1 MAEAFVSAVVGEVA
15 SKAASVAVEMISLG
29 WGFKDEMQ
37 TLGNSLEMIG
47 TFLQDA
53 EGNQKQMNSVK
64 LWLKR
69 LRDVAYEAD
78 EVLDEIAY
86 EFLRRKVEIGNRI
99 WRKLRDTPSTVTF
112 QHNMANK
119 VKDILNSLDDLN
131 KIAKDYGLQQL
142 AIDQRIFIP
151 SNVETVSFLDDSN
164 IVGRKNDV
172 SKVVDMLVSPQDD
185 RTVSVVPIVGM
196 AGIGKTTLA
205 RLVYHDVD
213 VERRFDVRFW
223 VCVSDDFNVKRILRE
238 MLEHDMNYQQTSIP
252 QNLNA
257 LTAKLKGKI
266 EQAKRGNEQIKY
278 LLVLDDVW
286 NVEQWDELMWCLEG
300 VNKNRGNKVIVT
312 TRIEDVALK
321 VETLPNQRHQPRKL
335 KDEECWSI
343 IKEKA
348 CGDSPISP
356 SLVLIGEE
364 IAKQCHGVPLAAKV
378 IGGTMRRIERSRAA
392 WLKIQKSDVWDSVY
406 SVLRLSFDHLS
417 SPCLKKCFA
426 YCAMFPKDFCFRKE
440 QLIQLWMAEGF
451 LGGSKEMMD
460 TGNKYFHEL
469 LSNSLLQDVGKDRC
483 GNILTCKMHDLVH
496 DLALS
501 VSKFETLIFQ
511 ENSSS
516 GTDEVS
522 HIRHLSI
529 GYDGESLPIILTAI
543 APKLH
548 SLFSEI
554 DVFKKLSRTFTS
566 LRVLKFSGADILELP
581 ASLGE
586 LKHLRYMDISKTSIK
601 VLPQS
606 ITKLYMLQTLRFM
619 GSKELAIPD
628 GLRNLISLKH
638 IHFDQRS
645 SQPIELRHLI
655 SLQTLP
661 MFFVRDNELHLDALG
676 CLNELGGQLKICNLQ
691 SVRDK
696 EEARKANLRLKTKLT
711 KVIFEWTNFSNDTS
725 EEVLEGL
732 QPHSGLQSLIIWNYG
747 GEKLPSWMSRP
758 VHGSNIGS
766 LILDNLMELVLD
778 NCINCKSLPPLGQ
791 LNSLK
796 FLALRNMDKVKC
808 IGNEFYCDGSNQGQ
822 KEVFPALKTFILR
835 RLLNL
840 KEWTATT
847 AAIMFP
853 CLEELFV
860 SNCPLL
866 KSVPLTG
873 RCLSLKKFCIED
885 CSRLSS
891 IGDGLATSTVL
902 EELTIVKCRG
912 LFSIP
917 NLNGFSALQSVY
929 VSDCGIL
936 EIVPIAGICPS
947 LKEFC
952 ISKCNRLSKIGEGLS
967 TSICLKELKLSG
979 CAKLS
984 FIPDLEEFSSL
995 RILDISDC
1003 HELET
1008 IPIRERCSSLEKLHV
1023 SSCPKLSKIGDWLS
1037 TSTSLEALKLSDC
1050 AKLSS
1055 IPDLEG
1061 FSSLRILDIS
1071 DCNELETVPIR
1082 GRCSS
1087 LQKLRISSCPK
1098 LSKIGDWLSTSTSL
1112 EELKLND
1119 CADLSSIPD
1128 LEGFSSLRILDI
1140 LGCHELETIPIRGR
1154 CLSLEKLHVSSC
1166 PKLSKIGDWLST
1178 STSLEELKL
1187 SDCANLSSISDLEG
1201 FSSLRI
1207 LDILDCHEL
1216 ETIPIRERCSSLE
1229 KLHVSSCPKL
1239 SKIGD
1244 WLSTSTSLEELKL
1257 SGCANL
1263 SSIPDLEGFSSL
1275 RVLDISD
1282 CHELETVPIRGRCL
1296 SLEKLHISSCQN
1308 IIKIE
1313 DWLPTATCLE
1323 ELKLNNCPNLS
1334 SILDLEGFSSL
1345 RILDIADCHE
1355 LEIDWLFTSTN
1366 LEELKLSNCPNL
1378 SSIPNLEGL
1387 SSLRILNISD
1397 CQELETVPIR
1407 GRCSS
1412 LEKLHVSSCPKLSK
1426 IGDWLS
1432 TSTCLK
1438 ELKLSNCPDLSSI
1451 PKLRGLSSLRSLD
1464 ISDCQELETVPIR
1477 GICSSLEKLHVS
1489 SCPKLS
1495 KIGDWLSTS
1504 TCFKELKLSNCPNL
1518 RFIPDLKGVSS
1529 LRILYISDCHKLE
1542 TVPIR
1547 GRCVSLEKL
1556 LISRC
1561 PKLSNI
1567 GDGLSTATCLKELKL
1582 SHCGNLN
1589 SIPVLKGFSSLHNLI
1604 ISNCNNLEIVRITER
1619 NSSLE
1624 LLEINACENLSQIG
1638 DELITFTRLRNLR
1651 IVNCPNLRP
1660 IPRIHNGSL
1669 DSLFELDFTG
1679 VGEGLIRL
1687 LPDLLQSNACLL
1699 KLTLSD
1705 LPDLRSIPESMVAKF
1720 YVLLTIKKCP
1730 TLRSIP
1736 NDLLGSLNFLKRLDI
1751 GGFSEELE
1759 QFPGFDSIQHLSAS
1773 LKELRLLGWEKLSS
1787 LPYQLRHLT
1796 ALEELEI
1803 QRFHGIEALPDWL
1816 GNLSSVKCLRIV
1828 SCDRL
1833 MYLPSEHVMRS
1844 LSKLTTFIIS
1854 ACPRLEARC
1863 SKESGPEWS
1872 KISHISR
1879 ISIMCKRPLQ
1889 DLDGYE

>member
-1 MAEAFVSAVVGEVA
+1 MAEALISAVVGEVA

-37 TLGNSLEMIG
+37 RLGNSLEMIG
-47 TFLQDA
+47 AFLQDA
-53 EGNQKQMNSVK
+53 EGNKKQTNSVK

-86 EFLRRKVEIGNRI
+86 EFLRRKVEIGDQM
-99 WRKLRDTPSTVTF
+99 WRKVRDTPSTVTF

-172 SKVVDMLVSPQDD
+172 SKVVDMLLSPQDD

-300 VNKNRGNKVIVT
+300 VNKNRGIK
-312 TRIEDVALK
+312 
-321 VETLPNQRHQPRKL
+321 HQPGKL

-378 IGGTMRRIERSRAA
+378 IGGTMRKIERSRAA

-460 TGNKYFHEL
+460 TGNRYFHEL
-469 LSNSLLQDVGKDRC
+469 LSNSLFQDVGKDRC

-516 GTDEVS
+516 STDEVS
-522 HIRHLSI
+522 YIRHLSI
-529 GYDGESLPIILTAI
+529 GYDGESLPIILTAV

-601 VLPQS
+601 VLPLS

-619 GSKELAIPD
+619 GCRELAFPD

-676 CLNELGGQLKICNLQ
+676 CLNELGGQLKICDLQ

-711 KVIFEWTNFSNDTS
+711 KVIFEWTNFSNDTC

-873 RCLSLKKFCIED
+873 QCLSLKKLCVED

-891 IGDGLATSTVL
+891 IGDGLATSTLL
-902 EELTIVKCRG
+902 EELTIVKCPN
-912 LFSIP
+912 LCSIP
-917 NLNGFSALQSVY
+917 NLNGFSALRSVY

-936 EIVPIAGICPS
+936 EIIPIAGICSS

-967 TSICLKELKLSG
+967 TFTSLEELKLSG

-984 FIPDLEEFSSL
+984 SIPDLEEFSSL

-1003 HELET
+1003 EELET
-1008 IPIRERCSSLEKLHV
+1008 IPIRERCSSLEKLQVSSCPKLCKIGDWLSTSTNLEELKLSACANLSSIPDLEGFSSLRILDISDCYKLETIPIRERCSSIEKLHVSSFPKLSKIGDWLSTCTSLEELKLNDCAYLSAIPDLEGFSSLRILDLSDCHELETVTIRGRCSSLEKLHV
-1023 SSCPKLSKIGDWLS
+1023 SSCPKLSKIGD
-1037 TSTSLEALKLSDC
+1037 
-1050 AKLSS
+1050 
-1055 IPDLEG
+1055 G
-1061 FSSLRILDIS
+1061 
-1071 DCNELETVPIR
+1071 
-1082 GRCSS
+1082 
-1087 LQKLRISSCPK
+1087 
-1098 LSKIGDWLSTSTSL
+1098 LSTSTSL

-1140 LGCHELETIPIRGR
+1140 SDCRELETIPIRG
-1154 CLSLEKLHVSSC
+1154 
-1166 PKLSKIGDWLST
+1166 
-1178 STSLEELKL
+1178 
-1187 SDCANLSSISDLEG
+1187 
-1201 FSSLRI
+1201 
-1207 LDILDCHEL
+1207 
-1216 ETIPIRERCSSLE
+1216 RCSSLE

-1263 SSIPDLEGFSSL
+1263 SSIPNLEGFSSL

-1313 DWLPTATCLE
+1313 DWLSTATCLE
-1323 ELKLNNCPNLS
+1323 ELKLNNCPNL
-1334 SILDLEGFSSL
+1334 
-1345 RILDIADCHE
+1345 R
-1355 LEIDWLFTSTN
+1355 
-1366 LEELKLSNCPNL
+1366 
-1378 SSIPNLEGL
+1378 
-1387 SSLRILNISD
+1387 
-1397 CQELETVPIR
+1397 
-1407 GRCSS
+1407 
-1412 LEKLHVSSCPKLSK
+1412 
-1426 IGDWLS
+1426 
-1432 TSTCLK
+1432 
-1438 ELKLSNCPDLSSI
+1438 
-1451 PKLRGLSSLRSLD
+1451 
-1464 ISDCQELETVPIR
+1464 
-1477 GICSSLEKLHVS
+1477 
-1489 SCPKLS
+1489 
-1495 KIGDWLSTS
+1495 
-1504 TCFKELKLSNCPNL
+1504 
-1518 RFIPDLKGVSS
+1518 
-1529 LRILYISDCHKLE
+1529 
-1542 TVPIR
+1542 
-1547 GRCVSLEKL
+1547 RCVSLEKL

-1567 GDGLSTATCLKELKL
+1567 GDGLSAATCLKELKL

-1833 MYLPSEHVMRS
+1833 MHLPSEHVMRS
-1844 LSKLTTFIIS
+1844 LSKLTTIIIS

-1879 ISIMCKRPLQ
+1879 ISIMCKRQPILPLYLRSLSVFPKASTIIVDQ
-1889 DLDGYE
+1889 LNKNTAYEFFSKLNSLGNYHFVCNVFGHATFAKYISYLSEASRIMNKGSHEIQLEFSFVPESHIQLEFSFVPESRSSLAPDGSTYDSHPLWY

>member
-37 TLGNSLEMIG
+37 RLGNSLEMIG
-47 TFLQDA
+47 AFLQDA
-53 EGNQKQMNSVK
+53 EGNKKQTNSVK

-86 EFLRRKVEIGNRI
+86 EFLRRKVEIGDQM
-99 WRKLRDTPSTVTF
+99 WRKVRDTPSTVTF

-172 SKVVDMLVSPQDD
+172 SKVVDMLLSPQDD

-321 VETLPNQRHQPRKL
+321 VETLPNQRHQPGKL

-378 IGGTMRRIERSRAA
+378 IGGTMRKIERSRAA
-392 WLKIQKSDVWDSVY
+392 WLKIQNSDAWGSVL
-406 SVLRLSFDHLS
+406 SVLRLSFDQLS

-460 TGNKYFHEL
+460 TGNRYFHEL
-469 LSNSLLQDVGKDRC
+469 LSNSLFQDVRKDRC

-516 GTDEVS
+516 STDEVS
-522 HIRHLSI
+522 YIRHLSI
-529 GYDGESLPIILTAI
+529 GYDGESLPIILTAV

-601 VLPQS
+601 VLPLS

-619 GSKELAIPD
+619 GCRKLAFPD

-676 CLNELGGQLKICNLQ
+676 CLNELGGQLKICDLQ

-711 KVIFEWTNFSNDTS
+711 KVIFEWTNFSNDTC

-791 LNSLK
+791 LQSLK
-796 FLALRNMDKVKC
+796 FLALRNMEMLKC
-808 IGNEFYCDGSNQGQ
+808 IGNAFYCDGRSQGQ
-822 KEVFPALKTFILR
+822 KEVF
-835 RLLNL
+835 
-840 KEWTATT
+840 T
-847 AAIMFP
+847 AAVMFP
-853 CLEELFV
+853 CLEELIV
-860 SNCPLL
+860 SDCPLL
-866 KSVPLTG
+866 ESVPLTG
-873 RCLSLKKFCIED
+873 RCLSLKKLRVED

-891 IGDGLATSTVL
+891 IGDGLATAMLL
-902 EELTIVKCRG
+902 EELAIVRCQN
-912 LFSIP
+912 LCSIP
-917 NLNGFSALQSVY
+917 NLNGFSSLRRVY
-929 VSDCGIL
+929 VYGCSKLGT
-936 EIVPIAGICPS
+936 VPIAGICSS
-947 LKEFC
+947 LEEFC
-952 ISKCNRLSKIGEGLS
+952 ISNCKELRKIGDGLSTSTCLQTLRLGICANLSSIPVMDGFSFLRNLDISSCRELEIVPIRGRCSSLQNLHISSCRKLSEIGDGLS
-967 TSICLKELKLSG
+967 TSIY
-979 CAKLS
+979 
-984 FIPDLEEFSSL
+984 LEE
-995 RILDISDC
+995 
-1003 HELET
+1003 
-1008 IPIRERCSSLEKLHV
+1008 
-1023 SSCPKLSKIGDWLS
+1023 
-1037 TSTSLEALKLSDC
+1037 LKLSDC
-1050 AKLSS
+1050 PNLSS

-1071 DCNELETVPIR
+1071 ICEDLEIVPI
-1082 GRCSS
+1082 GGQCSS
-1087 LQKLRISSCPK
+1087 LKKLHISSCPK
-1098 LSKIGDWLSTSTSL
+1098 LSKIGDGLSTSIYL
-1112 EELKLND
+1112 EELKLSD
-1119 CADLSSIPD
+1119 CPNLSSIPD

-1140 LGCHELETIPIRGR
+1140 SICENLEIVPIGGQ
-1154 CLSLEKLHVSSC
+1154 CSSLKKLRISSC
-1166 PKLSKIGDWLST
+1166 RKLSKIGDGLFT
-1178 STSLEELKL
+1178 SIYLEELKL
-1187 SDCANLSSISDLEG
+1187 SDCPNLSSTPDLER

-1207 LDILDCHEL
+1207 LDISICENL
-1216 ETIPIRERCSSLE
+1216 EIVPIGGQCSSLQ
-1229 KLHVSSCPKL
+1229 KLHISSCRKL

-1244 WLSTSTSLEELKL
+1244 GLFTSIYLEELKL
-1257 SGCANL
+1257 SDCPNL

-1275 RVLDISD
+1275 RILDISICED
-1282 CHELETVPIRGRCL
+1282 LEIVPIGGQCS
-1296 SLEKLHISSCQN
+1296 SLKKLHISSCPKLS
-1308 IIKIE
+1308 KIG
-1313 DWLPTATCLE
+1313 DGLSTSIYLE
-1323 ELKLNNCPNLS
+1323 ELKLSDCPNLS
-1334 SILDLEGFSSL
+1334 SIPDLEGFSSL
-1345 RILDIADCHE
+1345 RILDISICE
-1355 LEIDWLFTSTN
+1355 NLEIVPIGGQCSSLKKLRISSCRKLSKIADGLFTSFY
-1366 LEELKLSNCPNL
+1366 LEELKLSDCPNL
-1378 SSIPNLEGL
+1378 SSTPDLERF
-1387 SSLRILNISD
+1387 SSLQN
-1397 CQELETVPIR
+1397 
-1407 GRCSS
+1407 
-1412 LEKLHVSSCPKLSK
+1412 
-1426 IGDWLS
+1426 
-1432 TSTCLK
+1432 
-1438 ELKLSNCPDLSSI
+1438 
-1451 PKLRGLSSLRSLD
+1451 LD
-1464 ISDCQELETVPIR
+1464 IS
-1477 GICSSLEKLHVS
+1477 ICK
-1489 SCPKLS
+1489 
-1495 KIGDWLSTS
+1495 
-1504 TCFKELKLSNCPNL
+1504 
-1518 RFIPDLKGVSS
+1518 
-1529 LRILYISDCHKLE
+1529 
-1542 TVPIR
+1542 
-1547 GRCVSLEKL
+1547 
-1556 LISRC
+1556 
-1561 PKLSNI
+1561 
-1567 GDGLSTATCLKELKL
+1567 
-1582 SHCGNLN
+1582 
-1589 SIPVLKGFSSLHNLI
+1589 
-1604 ISNCNNLEIVRITER
+1604 NLEIVPIGGQCP
-1619 NSSLE
+1619 SLE
-1624 LLEINACENLSQIG
+1624 VLDIRACEKLSHIG
-1638 DELITFTRLRNLR
+1638 SELPPFTMLRKLK
-1651 IVNCPNLRP
+1651 IVNCPNLRS
-1660 IPRIHNGSL
+1660 IPRMHIDFFTFLIKLN
-1669 DSLFELDFTG
+1669 FTG
-1679 VGEGLIRL
+1679 VGGGLIRL
-1687 LPDLLQSNACLL
+1687 LSACNNRLAN
-1699 KLTLSD
+1699 LTLSD
-1705 LPDLRSIPESMVAKF
+1705 LPDLRSIPERLGNCR
-1720 YVLLTIKKCP
+1720 YLNHLTIKRCP

-1736 NDLLGSLNFLKRLDI
+1736 NGLLGSSFWLRSLDI

-1759 QFPGFDSIQHLSAS
+1759 EFPGFDSIRRLSAS
-1773 LKELRLLGWEKLSS
+1773 LKKLRLLGWAKLSS
-1787 LPYQLRHLT
+1787 LPYQLQHLT

-1803 QRFHGIEALPDWL
+1803 QRFQGIEALPDWL
-1816 GNLSSVKCLRIV
+1816 GNLSSIKRLGID
-1828 SCDRL
+1828 SCDKL
-1833 MYLPSEHVMRS
+1833 VYLPSELVTRS
-1844 LSKLTTFIIS
+1844 LSKSIAFEIS
-1854 ACPRLEARC
+1854 ACPQLEAR
-1863 SKESGPEWS
+1863 WS
-1872 KISHISR
+1872 SISELYR
-1879 ISIMCKRPLQ
+1879 IRMDIYDP
-1889 DLDGYE
+1889 

>member
-37 TLGNSLEMIG
+37 RLGNSLEMIG
-47 TFLQDA
+47 AFLQDA

-86 EFLRRKVEIGNRI
+86 EFLRKKVETGDQMLRKV
-99 WRKLRDTPSTVTF
+99 RDLPSTVTF

-142 AIDQRIFIP
+142 AVDQRIFIP

-172 SKVVDMLVSPQDD
+172 SKVVDMLLSPQDD

-238 MLEHDMNYQQTSIP
+238 MLEHDMNYKHTSIP

-286 NVEQWDELMWCLEG
+286 DVEQWDELMRCLEG

-321 VETLPNQRHQPRKL
+321 VETLPNQRHQPGKL
-335 KDEECWSI
+335 KYEECWSI

-378 IGGTMRRIERSRAA
+378 IGGTMRKIERSRGA

-451 LGGSKEMMD
+451 LGASKEMMD
-460 TGNKYFHEL
+460 TGNRYFHEL
-469 LSNSLLQDVGKDRC
+469 LSNSLFQDVGKDRC

-511 ENSSS
+511 ENSISI
-516 GTDEVS
+516 TDEVS
-522 HIRHLSI
+522 HIRHLRI
-529 GYDGESLPIILTAI
+529 GYDGESLPIILTAV

-566 LRVLKFSGADILELP
+566 LRVLKFSGADYILKLP

-619 GSKELAIPD
+619 GCREIAFPD
-628 GLRNLISLKH
+628 GLRNLISVKH
-638 IHFDQRS
+638 IHFDQQS
-645 SQPIELRHLI
+645 SQPIELRHLT

-661 MFFVRDNELHLDALG
+661 MFFVRDNELHLDALE
-676 CLNELGGQLKICNLQ
+676 CLNELGGQLKICDLQ

-696 EEARKANLRLKTKLT
+696 EEAGKANLRLKTKLC
-711 KVIFEWTNFSNDTS
+711 KVIFEWSKFSNDTC

-732 QPHSGLQSLIIWNYG
+732 QPPSGLQSLIVWNYG
-747 GEKLPSWMSRP
+747 GENLPSWMSRP

-766 LILDNLMELVLD
+766 LLLDNLMELELN

-791 LNSLK
+791 LQSLK
-796 FLALRNMDKVKC
+796 FLALRNMEQLKR
-808 IGNEFYCDGSNQGQ
+808 IGNEFYCDGSSQS
-822 KEVFPALKTFILR
+822 
-835 RLLNL
+835 
-840 KEWTATT
+840 TT
-847 AAIMFP
+847 AAIVFP
-853 CLEELFV
+853 CLEELLV

-866 KSVPLTG
+866 ESVPLTG
-873 RCLSLKKFCIED
+873 QCLSLKKLCIED

-902 EELTIVKCRG
+902 EELTIVKCG
-912 LFSIP
+912 DLFSIP
-917 NLNGFSALQSVY
+917 NLNGFSALRSVY
-929 VSDCGIL
+929 VSDCGRL
-936 EIVPIAGICPS
+936 AIVPIAGICSS

-952 ISKCNRLSKIGEGLS
+952 ISKCNGLSKIGEGLS
-967 TSICLKELKLSG
+967 TSICLEELKLSD

-1003 HELET
+1003 HKLET
-1008 IPIRERCSSLEKLHV
+1008 ITIRGRCPSLEKLH
-1023 SSCPKLSKIGDWLS
+1023 
-1037 TSTSLEALKLSDC
+1037 
-1050 AKLSS
+1050 
-1055 IPDLEG
+1055 
-1061 FSSLRILDIS
+1061 
-1071 DCNELETVPIR
+1071 
-1082 GRCSS
+1082 
-1087 LQKLRISSCPK
+1087 ISSCPK

-1112 EELKLND
+1112 EELKLGG
-1119 CADLSSIPD
+1119 CANLSSIPD
-1128 LEGFSSLRILDI
+1128 LVGFFSLRILDI
-1140 LGCHELETIPIRGR
+1140 LDCHELETVPIRGR
-1154 CLSLEKLHVSSC
+1154 YTSLKKLHVSLC
-1166 PKLSKIGDWLST
+1166 PKLSKIGDGLST

-1187 SDCANLSSISDLEG
+1187 SGCSNLSFIPDLEG

-1216 ETIPIRERCSSLE
+1216 ETVPIEGRCSSLE

-1244 WLSTSTSLEELKL
+1244 GLSTSTILEELKL
-1257 SGCANL
+1257 SGCSNL
-1263 SSIPDLEGFSSL
+1263 NSIPDLEGFSSL
-1275 RVLDISD
+1275 QILDISD
-1282 CHELETVPIRGRCL
+1282 CHEL
-1296 SLEKLHISSCQN
+1296 K
-1308 IIKIE
+1308 
-1313 DWLPTATCLE
+1313 
-1323 ELKLNNCPNLS
+1323 
-1334 SILDLEGFSSL
+1334 
-1345 RILDIADCHE
+1345 
-1355 LEIDWLFTSTN
+1355 
-1366 LEELKLSNCPNL
+1366 
-1378 SSIPNLEGL
+1378 
-1387 SSLRILNISD
+1387 
-1397 CQELETVPIR
+1397 TVPIR

-1426 IGDWLS
+1426 IGDGLS
-1432 TSTCLK
+1432 TSTILE
-1438 ELKLSNCPDLSSI
+1438 ELKLSGCSNLSSI
-1451 PKLRGLSSLRSLD
+1451 PDLEGFSSLQILD
-1464 ISDCQELETVPIR
+1464 ISDCHELEIVPIR
-1477 GICSSLEKLHVS
+1477 GRCSSLEKLHVS

-1495 KIGDWLSTS
+1495 KIGDGLSTS
-1504 TCFKELKLSNCPNL
+1504 TILEELKLSGCANL
-1518 RFIPDLKGVSS
+1518 SFIPDLEEISS
-1529 LRILYISDCHKLE
+1529 LRILDISDCHELKI
-1542 TVPIR
+1542 VPIR
-1547 GRCVSLEKL
+1547 GRCSSLEKLHVSSCSKLSKIGDGLSTSTSLEELKLSGCSNLSSIPDLLYIFSCPKLSKIGDWLSTSTSLEKVKLIGCANLSSIPDLEGFSSLRILDISNCHELKTVLIRGRCPSLEKL
-1556 LISRC
+1556 LISWC
-1561 PKLSNI
+1561 PKLSKI
-1567 GDGLSTATCLKELKL
+1567 GDGLSTATCLKKLKL
-1582 SHCGNLN
+1582 PHCGNLN
-1589 SIPVLKGFSSLHNLI
+1589 SIPDLVGFSSLHILN
-1604 ISNCNNLEIVRITER
+1604 ISNCNNLEIVRITGR
-1619 NSSLE
+1619 NSTLQV
-1624 LLEINACENLSQIG
+1624 LEIIACKKLSQMG
-1638 DELITFTRLRNLR
+1638 DALLTFTRLRKLR
-1651 IVNCPNLRP
+1651 IVNCPNLGP
-1660 IPRIHNGSL
+1660 IPRIHNAYL
-1669 DSLFELDFTG
+1669 TELDFTG
-1679 VGEGLIRL
+1679 VGEGLTRL
-1687 LPDLLQSNACLL
+1687 LPDLLQPNRYLQS
-1699 KLTLSD
+1699 LTLSD
-1705 LPDLRSIPESMVAKF
+1705 LPDLRSIPESLGDTDF
-1720 YVLLTIKKCP
+1720 LRHLTIKRCP

-1736 NDLLGSLNFLKRLDI
+1736 IDLLGRLDFLRRLDI

-1759 QFPGFDSIQHLSAS
+1759 EFPGMDSIQHQLQ
-1773 LKELRLLGWEKLSS
+1773 ELRLLGWEKLRS
-1787 LPYQLRHLT
+1787 LPYQLLRLT

-1816 GNLSSVKCLRIV
+1816 GNLSYLKCLRIV
-1828 SCDRL
+1828 SCDKL
-1833 MYLPSEHVMRS
+1833 MYLPSERVMRS

-1854 ACPRLEARC
+1854 ECPRLEARC

-1872 KISHISR
+1872 KISHICR
-1879 ISIMCKRPLQ
+1879 ISIMCKR
-1889 DLDGYE
+1889 

>member
-1 MAEAFVSAVVGEVA
+1 MAEAFFSAVVGEVA

-29 WGFKDEMQ
+29 WGFNDEMQ
-37 TLGNSLEMIG
+37 KLGNSLEMIG
-47 TFLQDA
+47 AFLQDA
-53 EGNQKQMNSVK
+53 EGNKKQMNSVK
-64 LWLKR
+64 LWFKR

-86 EFLRRKVEIGNRI
+86 EFLRRKVEIGDQM

-151 SNVETVSFLDDSN
+151 SNVETVSFLHDSN

-172 SKVVDMLVSPQDD
+172 SKVVDMLLSSQDD

-223 VCVSDDFNVKRILRE
+223 VCVSDDFNVKRTLRE
-238 MLEHDMNYQQTSIP
+238 MLEQDMNYQHTSIP

-321 VETLPNQRHQPRKL
+321 VETLPNQRHQPGKL

-348 CGDSPISP
+348 CGESPISP

-378 IGGTMRRIERSRAA
+378 IGGTMRKIGRSRAA

-451 LGGSKEMMD
+451 LGASKEMMD
-460 TGNKYFHEL
+460 TGNRYFHEL
-469 LSNSLLQDVGKDRC
+469 LSNSLFQDVGKDRC

-501 VSKFETLIFQ
+501 VSKFEALFFQ

-516 GTDEVS
+516 STDEVS
-522 HIRHLSI
+522 HIRYLSI
-529 GYDGESLPIILTAI
+529 GYDGESLPIILTAV

-566 LRVLKFSGADILELP
+566 LRVMKFSGADILELP

-619 GSKELAIPD
+619 GCMELAFPD

-638 IHFDQRS
+638 IHFDKQS
-645 SQPIELRHLI
+645 SQPNELRHLI

-661 MFFVRDNELHLDALG
+661 MFFVRDIELHLDALE
-676 CLNELGGQLKICNLQ
+676 CLNELGGELRICNLQ

-696 EEARKANLRLKTKLT
+696 EEARKANLRLKTKLC
-711 KVIFEWTNFSNDTS
+711 KVIFEWTEFSYNNC

-732 QPHSGLQSLIIWNYG
+732 QPHSGLQSLIVWNYG

-758 VHGSNIGS
+758 VHGSNIGT
-766 LILDNLMELVLD
+766 LILDNLVELELN

-791 LNSLK
+791 LHSLK
-796 FLALRNMDKVKC
+796 FLALRNMKKVKC
-808 IGNEFYCDGSNQGQ
+808 IGNEFYCDGNSQGEI
-822 KEVFPALKTFILR
+822 EVFPALKTFIIRQLE
-835 RLLNL
+835 NL
-840 KEWTATT
+840 KEWTAAT

-853 CLEELFV
+853 CLEELLV

-866 KSVPLTG
+866 ESVPLTG
-873 RCLSLKKFCIED
+873 QCLSLKKLCIED

-902 EELTIVKCRG
+902 EELTIVKCG
-912 LFSIP
+912 DLFSIP
-917 NLNGFSALQSVY
+917 NLNGFFALRSIY
-929 VSDCGIL
+929 VSDCGSL
-936 EIVPIAGICPS
+936 GIVPIAGICSS

-952 ISKCNRLSKIGEGLS
+952 ISKCNGLSKIGEGLS
-967 TSICLKELKLSG
+967 TSICLEELKLSD

-984 FIPDLEEFSSL
+984 FILDLEEFSSL

-1003 HELET
+1003 HKLET
-1008 IPIRERCSSLEKLHV
+1008 ITIRGRCPSLEKLH
-1023 SSCPKLSKIGDWLS
+1023 
-1037 TSTSLEALKLSDC
+1037 
-1050 AKLSS
+1050 
-1055 IPDLEG
+1055 
-1061 FSSLRILDIS
+1061 
-1071 DCNELETVPIR
+1071 
-1082 GRCSS
+1082 
-1087 LQKLRISSCPK
+1087 ISSCPK

-1112 EELKLND
+1112 EELKLGG
-1119 CADLSSIPD
+1119 CANLSSIPD
-1128 LEGFSSLRILDI
+1128 LVGFFSLRILDI
-1140 LGCHELETIPIRGR
+1140 LDCHELETVPIRGR
-1154 CLSLEKLHVSSC
+1154 YTSLKKLHVSLC
-1166 PKLSKIGDWLST
+1166 PKLSKIGDGLST

-1187 SDCANLSSISDLEG
+1187 SGCSNLSFIPDLEG

-1216 ETIPIRERCSSLE
+1216 ETVPIEGRCSSLE

-1244 WLSTSTSLEELKL
+1244 GLSTSTILEELKL
-1257 SGCANL
+1257 SGCSNL

-1275 RVLDISD
+1275 QILDISD
-1282 CHELETVPIRGRCL
+1282 CHEL
-1296 SLEKLHISSCQN
+1296 K
-1308 IIKIE
+1308 
-1313 DWLPTATCLE
+1313 
-1323 ELKLNNCPNLS
+1323 
-1334 SILDLEGFSSL
+1334 
-1345 RILDIADCHE
+1345 
-1355 LEIDWLFTSTN
+1355 
-1366 LEELKLSNCPNL
+1366 
-1378 SSIPNLEGL
+1378 
-1387 SSLRILNISD
+1387 
-1397 CQELETVPIR
+1397 TVPIR

-1426 IGDWLS
+1426 IGDGLS
-1432 TSTCLK
+1432 TSTILE
-1438 ELKLSNCPDLSSI
+1438 ELKLSGCSNLSSI
-1451 PKLRGLSSLRSLD
+1451 PDLEGFSSLQILD
-1464 ISDCQELETVPIR
+1464 ISDCHELEIVPIR
-1477 GICSSLEKLHVS
+1477 GRCSSLEKLHVS

-1495 KIGDWLSTS
+1495 KIGDGLSTS
-1504 TCFKELKLSNCPNL
+1504 TILEELKLSGCANL
-1518 RFIPDLKGVSS
+1518 SFIPDLEEISA
-1529 LRILYISDCHKLE
+1529 LRILDISDCHELKI
-1542 TVPIR
+1542 VPIR
-1547 GRCVSLEKL
+1547 GRCSSLEKL
-1556 LISRC
+1556 HVSSC
-1561 PKLSNI
+1561 SKLSKI
-1567 GDGLSTATCLKELKL
+1567 GDGLSTSTSLEELKL
-1582 SHCGNLN
+1582 SGCSNLS
-1589 SIPVLKGFSSLHNLI
+1589 SIPDLLGFSSLQILN
-1604 ISNCNNLEIVRITER
+1604 ISDFHELETIPLEII
-1619 NSSLE
+1619 
-1624 LLEINACENLSQIG
+1624 ACKKLRQIG
-1638 DELITFTRLRNLR
+1638 DALLTFTFLRKLR
-1651 IVNCPNLRP
+1651 IVNCPNLGP
-1660 IPRIHNGSL
+1660 IPRVHNAYL
-1669 DSLFELDFTG
+1669 TELDFTG
-1679 VGEGLIRL
+1679 VGEGLTRL
-1687 LPDLLQSNACLL
+1687 LPDLLQPNDFLHNQ
-1699 KLTLSD
+1699 TLSD
-1705 LPDLRSIPESMVAKF
+1705 LPDLRSIPESLGDMCF
-1720 YVLLTIKKCP
+1720 LDHLTIKRCP

-1736 NDLLGSLNFLKRLDI
+1736 IDLLGRLDFLRRLDI

-1759 QFPGFDSIQHLSAS
+1759 EFPGMDSIQHLR
-1773 LKELRLLGWEKLSS
+1773 LQELRLLGWEKLRS
-1787 LPYQLRHLT
+1787 LPYQLLHLT

-1816 GNLSSVKCLRIV
+1816 GNLSYLKFLRIV
-1828 SCDRL
+1828 SCDKL
-1833 MYLPSEHVMRS
+1833 MYLPSERVMRS

-1854 ACPRLEARC
+1854 ECPRLEAIC

-1872 KISHISR
+1872 KISHICR
-1879 ISIMCKRPLQ
+1879 ISIMCKRIMNKGSYEIQLEFSFVPESHYCLAP
-1889 DLDGYE
+1889 DGST

>member
-29 WGFKDEMQ
+29 WGFNDEMQ
-37 TLGNSLEMIG
+37 RLGNSLEMIG
-47 TFLQDA
+47 AFLRDA

-86 EFLRRKVEIGNRI
+86 EFLRRKVEIGDQM
-99 WRKLRDTPSTVTF
+99 WRKVRDTPSTVTF

-172 SKVVDMLVSPQDD
+172 SKVVDMLVSPRED
-185 RTVSVVPIVGM
+185 RTVSVVPIVRM

-257 LTAKLKGKI
+257 LTEKLKGKI

-286 NVEQWDELMWCLEG
+286 NVVTIIYTLPTLLEQHVEQWDELMWCLEEL
-300 VNKNRGNKVIVT
+300 NKNRGNKVIVT

-321 VETLPNQRHQPRKL
+321 VETLPNQRHQPGKL

-348 CGDSPISP
+348 CGDSPISQ

-378 IGGTMRRIERSRAA
+378 IGGTMRKIERSRAA

-406 SVLRLSFDHLS
+406 SVLRLSLDHLS

-460 TGNKYFHEL
+460 TGNRYFHEL
-469 LSNSLLQDVGKDRC
+469 LSNSFFQDEGKDRC
-483 GNILTCKMHDLVH
+483 GNISTCKMHDLVH

-511 ENSSS
+511 ENSSCS
-516 GTDEVS
+516 TDEVS

-529 GYDGESLPIILTAI
+529 GYDGESLPIILTAV

-566 LRVLKFSGADILELP
+566 LRVLKFSCADYILKLP

-586 LKHLRYMDISKTSIK
+586 LKHLRYMDISKTRIK

-606 ITKLYMLQTLRFM
+606 TTKLYMLQTLRFM
-619 GSKELAIPD
+619 GCRELAFPD

-661 MFFVRDNELHLDALG
+661 MFFVRDNELHLDALE
-676 CLNELGGQLKICNLQ
+676 CLNELGGQLKIYDLQ

-696 EEARKANLRLKTKLT
+696 EEARKANLRLKTKLC
-711 KVIFEWTNFSNDTS
+711 KVIFEWTNFSNDTC

-732 QPHSGLQSLIIWNYG
+732 QPHSGLQSLIVWNYG

-758 VHGSNIGS
+758 VHGSNIVGIS
-766 LILDNLMELVLD
+766 

-796 FLALRNMDKVKC
+796 FLALRNMEKVKC

-822 KEVFPALKTFILR
+822 KEVFPALKTFILW
-835 RLLNL
+835 RLENL
-840 KEWTATT
+840 KEWTATA

-860 SNCPLL
+860 SSCPLL

-873 RCLSLKKFCIED
+873 QCLSLKKLCVED

-891 IGDGLATSTVL
+891 IGDGLAASTLL
-902 EELTIVKCRG
+902 EELTIVKCPN
-912 LFSIP
+912 LCSIP
-917 NLNGFSALQSVY
+917 NLNGFSALRSVY
-929 VSDCGIL
+929 ELETIPIRERCSSLEKLQVSS
-936 EIVPIAGICPS
+936 CPK
-947 LKEFC
+947 LC
-952 ISKCNRLSKIGEGLS
+952 KIGDWLS
-967 TSICLKELKLSG
+967 TSTNLEELKLSA
-979 CAKLS
+979 CANLNCYK
-984 FIPDLEEFSSL
+984 
-995 RILDISDC
+995 
-1003 HELET
+1003 LET

-1037 TSTSLEALKLSDC
+1037 TCTSLKELKLNDC
-1050 AKLSS
+1050 AYLSA

-1071 DCNELETVPIR
+1071 DCHELETVPIR
-1082 GRCSS
+1082 GRCS
-1087 LQKLRISSCPK
+1087 
-1098 LSKIGDWLSTSTSL
+1098 
-1112 EELKLND
+1112 
-1119 CADLSSIPD
+1119 
-1128 LEGFSSLRILDI
+1128 
-1140 LGCHELETIPIRGR
+1140 
-1154 CLSLEKLHVSSC
+1154 SLEKLHVSSC

-1178 STSLEELKL
+1178 CTSLEELKL
-1187 SDCANLSSISDLEG
+1187 NDCAYLSAIPDLEG

-1207 LDILDCHEL
+1207 LDISDCHELETVPIRGRCSSLEKLHISSCPKLSKIGDGLSTSTSLEELKLNDCANLSSIPDLEGFSSLRILDISDCREL
-1216 ETIPIRERCSSLE
+1216 ETIPIRGRCSSLE
-1229 KLHVSSCPKL
+1229 KFHVSSCPKL

-1263 SSIPDLEGFSSL
+1263 SFIPDLEGFSSL
-1275 RVLDISD
+1275 QILDISD

-1313 DWLPTATCLE
+1313 DWLSTATCLE
-1323 ELKLNNCPNLS
+1323 ELKLSNFPNLS
-1334 SILDLEGFSSL
+1334 SILDFEGFSSL
-1345 RILDIADCHE
+1345 RILDISDCHE

-1387 SSLRILNISD
+1387 SSLRILDISD
-1397 CQELETVPIR
+1397 CQELETVLIR

-1412 LEKLHVSSCPKLSK
+1412 LEKLHLSSCPKLSK

-1438 ELKLSNCPDLSSI
+1438 ELKLSNFPNLRRCLSI
-1451 PKLRGLSSLRSLD
+1451 
-1464 ISDCQELETVPIR
+1464 
-1477 GICSSLEKLHVS
+1477 EKLLIS
-1489 SCPKLS
+1489 WCPKLS
-1495 KIGDWLSTS
+1495 KIGD
-1504 TCFKELKLSNCPNL
+1504 
-1518 RFIPDLKGVSS
+1518 
-1529 LRILYISDCHKLE
+1529 
-1542 TVPIR
+1542 
-1547 GRCVSLEKL
+1547 
-1556 LISRC
+1556 
-1561 PKLSNI
+1561 
-1567 GDGLSTATCLKELKL
+1567 GLSTAPCLKELKL

-1589 SIPVLKGFSSLHNLI
+1589 SIPDLGRFSSLHILN

-1619 NSSLE
+1619 NSDLE
-1624 LLEINACENLSQIG
+1624 VLEIIVCKKLSQIG
-1638 DELITFTRLRNLR
+1638 DGLLTFTRLRKLR
-1651 IVNCPNLRP
+1651 IVNCPNLRS
-1660 IPRIHNGSL
+1660 IPRMHNGSL
-1669 DSLFELDFTG
+1669 ASLAELDFTG

-1687 LPDLLQSNACLL
+1687 LPDLRQSNACLHN
-1699 KLTLSD
+1699 LTLSD
-1705 LPDLRSIPESMVAKF
+1705 LPDLRSIPESLGDMRF
-1720 YVLLTIKKCP
+1720 LYHLTIKRCP

-1736 NDLLGSLNFLKRLDI
+1736 NDLLGSLNFLRRLDI

-1759 QFPGFDSIQHLSAS
+1759 EFPGMDFIQRLR
-1773 LKELRLLGWEKLSS
+1773 LQELRLLGWEKLSS
-1787 LPYQLRHLT
+1787 LPYQLQHLT

-1816 GNLSSVKCLRIV
+1816 GNLSSVKCRRMV
-1828 SCDRL
+1828 SCDKL

-1854 ACPRLEARC
+1854 ACPQLEARC
-1863 SKESGPEWS
+1863 SKESGLEWS
-1872 KISHISR
+1872 KISHICR
-1879 ISIMCKRPLQ
+1879 TSIICKR
-1889 DLDGYE
+1889 

>member
-1 MAEAFVSAVVGEVA
+1 MAEAFVSAVMGEVA

-37 TLGNSLEMIG
+37 RLGNSLEMIG
-47 TFLQDA
+47 AFLRDA

-78 EVLDEIAY
+78 KVLDEIAY
-86 EFLRRKVEIGNRI
+86 EFLRKKVETGDQMLRKV
-99 WRKLRDTPSTVTF
+99 RDLPSTVTF

-119 VKDILNSLDDLN
+119 VKDILTSLDDPN

-142 AIDQRIFIP
+142 AVDQRIFIP
-151 SNVETVSFLDDSN
+151 SNVERVSFLDDSN
-164 IVGRKNDV
+164 IVRRKNDV
-172 SKVVDMLVSPQDD
+172 SKVADMLVSPQDD

-238 MLEHDMNYQQTSIP
+238 MLEHDMNYQHTSIP

-321 VETLPNQRHQPRKL
+321 VETLPNQRHQPGKL

-348 CGDSPISP
+348 CGDSPIST

-364 IAKQCHGVPLAAKV
+364 IAKQCHGMPLAAKV
-378 IGGTMRRIERSRAA
+378 IGGTMRKIERSRGA

-406 SVLRLSFDHLS
+406 SVLRLTFDHLS

-451 LGGSKEMMD
+451 LGASKEMMD
-460 TGNKYFHEL
+460 TGNRYFHEL
-469 LSNSLLQDVGKDRC
+469 LSNSLFQDVGKDRC

-511 ENSSS
+511 ENSISI
-516 GTDEVS
+516 TDEVS

-529 GYDGESLPIILTAI
+529 GYDGESLPIILTAV

-566 LRVLKFSGADILELP
+566 LRVLKFSGADYILELP

-619 GSKELAIPD
+619 GCREIAFPD

-638 IHFDQRS
+638 IHFDQQS
-645 SQPIELRHLI
+645 SQPIELRHLT

-661 MFFVRDNELHLDALG
+661 MFFVRDNELHLDALE
-676 CLNELGGQLKICNLQ
+676 CLNELGGQLKICDLQ

-696 EEARKANLRLKTKLT
+696 EEAGKANLRLKTKLC
-711 KVIFEWTNFSNDTS
+711 KVIFEWSKFSNNTC

-732 QPHSGLQSLIIWNYG
+732 QPPSGLQSLIVWNYG
-747 GEKLPSWMSRP
+747 GENLPSWMSRP

-766 LILDNLMELVLD
+766 LLLDNLMELELN

-791 LNSLK
+791 LQSLK
-796 FLALRNMDKVKC
+796 FFALRNMEQLKR
-808 IGNEFYCDGSNQGQ
+808 IGNEFYCDGSSQCEI
-822 KEVFPALKTFILR
+822 EV
-835 RLLNL
+835 NL
-840 KEWTATT
+840 EEWTATT

-853 CLEELFV
+853 CLEELLV

-866 KSVPLTG
+866 ENVPLVVPIGSEASGFPDHTSIG
-873 RCLSLKKFCIED
+873 VFLSNADDGKRLTRWPAYVTASAQNCLPNPALDNIHRTFSSNVRFIRSANPFCCGVSLTVKCRTIPYSWHTSKNGSLLYSPPLSVLSRLIFLPVWFSIIVFHLRKTLSTSSLVLMVYTQTLLEKSSTKLCIED

-902 EELTIVKCRG
+902 EELTIVKCG
-912 LFSIP
+912 DLFSIP
-917 NLNGFSALQSVY
+917 NLNGFSALRSVY
-929 VSDCGIL
+929 VSDCGSL
-936 EIVPIAGICPS
+936 GIVPIAGICSS

-952 ISKCNRLSKIGEGLS
+952 ISKCNGLSKIGEGLS
-967 TSICLKELKLSG
+967 TSICL
-979 CAKLS
+979 
-984 FIPDLEEFSSL
+984 EE
-995 RILDISDC
+995 
-1003 HELET
+1003 
-1008 IPIRERCSSLEKLHV
+1008 
-1023 SSCPKLSKIGDWLS
+1023 
-1037 TSTSLEALKLSDC
+1037 LKLSDC
-1050 AKLSS
+1050 AKLSF
-1055 IPDLEG
+1055 ILDLEE
-1061 FSSLRILDIS
+1061 FSSFRILDIS
-1071 DCNELETVPIR
+1071 GCHELKTIPIR
-1082 GRCSS
+1082 GRCPS
-1087 LQKLRISSCPK
+1087 LEKLHISSCPK

-1112 EELKLND
+1112 EELKLGG
-1119 CADLSSIPD
+1119 CANLSSIPD
-1128 LEGFSSLRILDI
+1128 LVE
-1140 LGCHELETIPIRGR
+1140 
-1154 CLSLEKLHVSSC
+1154 
-1166 PKLSKIGDWLST
+1166 
-1178 STSLEELKL
+1178 
-1187 SDCANLSSISDLEG
+1187 

-1216 ETIPIRERCSSLE
+1216 ETVPIRGRYSSLK
-1229 KLHVSSCPKL
+1229 KLHVSLCPKL

-1244 WLSTSTSLEELKL
+1244 GLSTSTSLEELKL
-1257 SGCANL
+1257 SGCSNL
-1263 SSIPDLEGFSSL
+1263 SS
-1275 RVLDISD
+1275 
-1282 CHELETVPIRGRCL
+1282 VP
-1296 SLEKLHISSCQN
+1296 
-1308 IIKIE
+1308 
-1313 DWLPTATCLE
+1313 
-1323 ELKLNNCPNLS
+1323 
-1334 SILDLEGFSSL
+1334 DLEGFSSL
-1345 RILDIADCHE
+1345 RILDLLDCHE
-1355 LEIDWLFTSTN
+1355 LET
-1366 LEELKLSNCPNL
+1366 
-1378 SSIPNLEGL
+1378 IPIE
-1387 SSLRILNISD
+1387 
-1397 CQELETVPIR
+1397 

-1426 IGDWLS
+1426 IGDGLS
-1432 TSTCLK
+1432 TSTILE
-1438 ELKLSNCPDLSSI
+1438 ELKLSGCSNLSSI
-1451 PKLRGLSSLRSLD
+1451 PDLEGFSSLQILD
-1464 ISDCQELETVPIR
+1464 ISDCHELETVPISGRCSSLEKLQVSSCPKLSKIGDGLSTSTILEELKLSGCSNLSSIPDLEGFSSLQILDISDCHELETVPIRGRCSSLEKLHVSWCPKLSKIGDGLSTSTILEELKLSGCANLSFIPDLEEISSLRILDISDCHELEIVPIRGRCSSLEKFHVSSCPKLSKIGDGLSTSTSLEELKLSGCSNLSSIPDLVGFFSLQILNISDCHELETIPVR
-1477 GICSSLEKLHVS
+1477 GICSSLEKLYLF

-1504 TCFKELKLSNCPNL
+1504 T
-1518 RFIPDLKGVSS
+1518 
-1529 LRILYISDCHKLE
+1529 
-1542 TVPIR
+1542 
-1547 GRCVSLEKL
+1547 SLEK
-1556 LISRC
+1556 ISWC
-1561 PKLSNI
+1561 PKLSKI
-1567 GDGLSTATCLKELKL
+1567 GDGLSTATCLKKLKL
-1582 SHCGNLN
+1582 SHCGDA
-1589 SIPVLKGFSSLHNLI
+1589 
-1604 ISNCNNLEIVRITER
+1604 
-1619 NSSLE
+1619 
-1624 LLEINACENLSQIG
+1624 LL
-1638 DELITFTRLRNLR
+1638 TFTFLRKLR
-1651 IVNCPNLRP
+1651 IVNCPNLGP
-1660 IPRIHNGSL
+1660 IPRVHNAYL
-1669 DSLFELDFTG
+1669 TELDFTG
-1679 VGEGLIRL
+1679 VGEGLTRL
-1687 LPDLLQSNACLL
+1687 LPDLLQPNDFLHN
-1699 KLTLSD
+1699 LTLTD
-1705 LPDLRSIPESMVAKF
+1705 LPDLRSIPESLGDMCF
-1720 YVLLTIKKCP
+1720 LDHLTIKRCP

-1736 NDLLGSLNFLKRLDI
+1736 IDLLGRLDFLRRLDI
-1751 GGFSEELE
+1751 ENEL
-1759 QFPGFDSIQHLSAS
+1759 AS
-1773 LKELRLLGWEKLSS
+1773 
-1787 LPYQLRHLT
+1787 
-1796 ALEELEI
+1796 
-1803 QRFHGIEALPDWL
+1803 
-1816 GNLSSVKCLRIV
+1816 
-1828 SCDRL
+1828 
-1833 MYLPSEHVMRS
+1833 MYLA
-1844 LSKLTTFIIS
+1844 KL
-1854 ACPRLEARC
+1854 
-1863 SKESGPEWS
+1863 
-1872 KISHISR
+1872 KI
-1879 ISIMCKRPLQ
+1879 
-1889 DLDGYE
+1889 

>member
-1 MAEAFVSAVVGEVA
+1 MAEAFVSAVMGEVA

-37 TLGNSLEMIG
+37 RLGNSLEMIG
-47 TFLQDA
+47 AFLRDA

-86 EFLRRKVEIGNRI
+86 EFLRKKVETGDQMLRKV
-99 WRKLRDTPSTVTF
+99 RDLPSTVTF

-119 VKDILNSLDDLN
+119 VKNILTSLDDLN

-142 AIDQRIFIP
+142 AVDQRIFIP

-172 SKVVDMLVSPQDD
+172 SKVADMLVSPQDD

-238 MLEHDMNYQQTSIP
+238 MLEHFKGTSIP

-286 NVEQWDELMWCLEG
+286 NVEQWDELMWYLEG

-321 VETLPNQRHQPRKL
+321 VETLPNQRHQPGKL

-364 IAKQCHGVPLAAKV
+364 IAKQCHGMPLAAKV
-378 IGGTMRRIERSRAA
+378 IGGTMRKIERSRGA

-451 LGGSKEMMD
+451 LGASKEMMD
-460 TGNKYFHEL
+460 TGNRYFHEL
-469 LSNSLLQDVGKDRC
+469 LSNSLFQDVGKDRC

-511 ENSSS
+511 ENSISI
-516 GTDEVS
+516 TDEVS

-529 GYDGESLPIILTAI
+529 GYDGESLPIILTAV

-566 LRVLKFSGADILELP
+566 LRVLKFSGADYILELP

-586 LKHLRYMDISKTSIK
+586 LKHLRYMDISKTSTK

-619 GSKELAIPD
+619 GCREIAFPD

-638 IHFDQRS
+638 IHFDQQS
-645 SQPIELRHLI
+645 SQPIELRHLT

-661 MFFVRDNELHLDALG
+661 MFFVRDNELHLDALE
-676 CLNELGGQLKICNLQ
+676 CLNELGGQLKICDLQ

-696 EEARKANLRLKTKLT
+696 EEAGKANLRLKTKLC
-711 KVIFEWTNFSNDTS
+711 KVIFEWSKFSNDTC

-732 QPHSGLQSLIIWNYG
+732 QPPSGLQSLIVWNYG
-747 GEKLPSWMSRP
+747 GENLPSWMSRP

-766 LILDNLMELVLD
+766 LLLDNLMELELN
-778 NCINCKSLPPLGQ
+778 NCINCKCLPPLGQ
-791 LNSLK
+791 LQSLK
-796 FLALRNMDKVKC
+796 FLALRNMEQLKR
-808 IGNEFYCDGSNQGQ
+808 IGNEFYCDGSSQCEI
-822 KEVFPALKTFILR
+822 EVFPALKTFILR
-835 RLLNL
+835 KMRNL
-840 KEWTATT
+840 EEWTATT
-847 AAIMFP
+847 VAIMFP
-853 CLEELFV
+853 CLEELLV

-866 KSVPLTG
+866 ESVPLTG
-873 RCLSLKKFCIED
+873 QCLSLKKLCIED

-902 EELTIVKCRG
+902 EELTIVKCG
-912 LFSIP
+912 DLFSIP
-917 NLNGFSALQSVY
+917 NLNGFSALRSVY
-929 VSDCGIL
+929 VSDCGSLGIF
-936 EIVPIAGICPS
+936 PIAGICSS

-952 ISKCNRLSKIGEGLS
+952 ISKCNGLSKIGEGLS
-967 TSICLKELKLSG
+967 TSICLGELKLSD

-1008 IPIRERCSSLEKLHV
+1008 IPIRGRCPSLEKLHISSCPKLCKIGDWLSTSTSLEELKLGGCANLSSIPDLVGFSSLRILDILNCHKLETIPIRGRYSSLKKLHVSLCPKLSKIGDGLSTSTSLEELKLSGCSNFSSIPDLEGFSSLRILDILDCHELETVPIEGRCSSLEKLHV
-1023 SSCPKLSKIGDWLS
+1023 SSCPKLSKIGDGLS
-1037 TSTSLEALKLSDC
+1037 TSTILEELKLSGC
-1050 AKLSS
+1050 SNLSS

-1061 FSSLRILDIS
+1061 FSSLQILDIS
-1071 DCNELETVPIR
+1071 DCHELETVLIR
-1082 GRCSS
+1082 G
-1087 LQKLRISSCPK
+1087 
-1098 LSKIGDWLSTSTSL
+1098 
-1112 EELKLND
+1112 
-1119 CADLSSIPD
+1119 
-1128 LEGFSSLRILDI
+1128 
-1140 LGCHELETIPIRGR
+1140 
-1154 CLSLEKLHVSSC
+1154 
-1166 PKLSKIGDWLST
+1166 
-1178 STSLEELKL
+1178 
-1187 SDCANLSSISDLEG
+1187 
-1201 FSSLRI
+1201 
-1207 LDILDCHEL
+1207 
-1216 ETIPIRERCSSLE
+1216 RCSSLE

-1244 WLSTSTSLEELKL
+1244 RMSTSTILEELKL

-1263 SSIPDLEGFSSL
+1263 SSIPDLEE
-1275 RVLDISD
+1275 I
-1282 CHELETVPIRGRCL
+1282 
-1296 SLEKLHISSCQN
+1296 
-1308 IIKIE
+1308 
-1313 DWLPTATCLE
+1313 
-1323 ELKLNNCPNLS
+1323 
-1334 SILDLEGFSSL
+1334 SSL
-1345 RILDIADCHE
+1345 RILDISGCHE
-1355 LEIDWLFTSTN
+1355 LEI
-1366 LEELKLSNCPNL
+1366 
-1378 SSIPNLEGL
+1378 
-1387 SSLRILNISD
+1387 
-1397 CQELETVPIR
+1397 VPIR

-1426 IGDWLS
+1426 IGDGLS
-1432 TSTCLK
+1432 TSTSLE
-1438 ELKLSNCPDLSSI
+1438 ELKLNDCANLNSI
-1451 PKLRGLSSLRSLD
+1451 PGISSLRILD
-1464 ISDCQELETVPIR
+1464 ISNCHELKTIPIR
-1477 GICSSLEKLHVS
+1477 GRCLSLEKFLIS
-1489 SCPKLS
+1489 WCPKLS
-1495 KIGDWLSTS
+1495 KIG
-1504 TCFKELKLSNCPNL
+1504 N
-1518 RFIPDLKGVSS
+1518 
-1529 LRILYISDCHKLE
+1529 
-1542 TVPIR
+1542 
-1547 GRCVSLEKL
+1547 
-1556 LISRC
+1556 
-1561 PKLSNI
+1561 
-1567 GDGLSTATCLKELKL
+1567 GLSTATYLKKLKL

-1589 SIPVLKGFSSLHNLI
+1589 SIPDLIGFSSLHILN
-1604 ISNCNNLEIVRITER
+1604 ISDCNNLEIVRITGR
-1619 NSSLE
+1619 NSTLQV
-1624 LLEINACENLSQIG
+1624 LEIIACKKLSQMG
-1638 DELITFTRLRNLR
+1638 DALLTFTRLRKLR
-1651 IVNCPNLRP
+1651 IVNCPNLGP
-1660 IPRIHNGSL
+1660 IPRIHNAYL
-1669 DSLFELDFTG
+1669 TELDFTG
-1679 VGEGLIRL
+1679 VGEGLTRL
-1687 LPDLLQSNACLL
+1687 LPDLLQPNRYLQS
-1699 KLTLSD
+1699 LTLSD
-1705 LPDLRSIPESMVAKF
+1705 LPDLRSIPESLGDMDF
-1720 YVLLTIKKCP
+1720 LRHLTIKRCP

-1736 NDLLGSLNFLKRLDI
+1736 IDLLGRLDFLRRLDI

-1759 QFPGFDSIQHLSAS
+1759 EFPGMDSIQHLR
-1773 LKELRLLGWEKLSS
+1773 LQELRLLGWEKLRS
-1787 LPYQLRHLT
+1787 LPYQLLRLT

-1816 GNLSSVKCLRIV
+1816 GNLSYLKCLRIV
-1828 SCDRL
+1828 SCDKL
-1833 MYLPSEHVMRS
+1833 MYLPSERVMRS

-1854 ACPRLEARC
+1854 ECPRLEARC

-1872 KISHISR
+1872 KISHICR
-1879 ISIMCKRPLQ
+1879 ISIMCKRVFGHATFAKYISYLSEASRIMNKGSH
-1889 DLDGYE
+1889 DIRLEFSFVSESHYCLASDGST

>member
-37 TLGNSLEMIG
+37 RLGNSLEMIG
-47 TFLQDA
+47 AFLRDA

-69 LRDVAYEAD
+69 LRDVAYKAN
-78 EVLDEIAY
+78 EVLDEIVY
-86 EFLRRKVEIGNRI
+86 EFLRRKVEIGDQM
-99 WRKLRDTPSTVTF
+99 WR
-112 QHNMANK
+112 
-119 VKDILNSLDDLN
+119 KDILNSLDDLN

-172 SKVVDMLVSPQDD
+172 SKVVDMLVSPRED

-257 LTAKLKGKI
+257 LTEKLKGKI

-286 NVEQWDELMWCLEG
+286 NVEQWDELMWCLEE

-321 VETLPNQRHQPRKL
+321 VETLPNQRHQPGKL

-348 CGDSPISP
+348 CGDSPISQ

-378 IGGTMRRIERSRAA
+378 IGGTMRKIERSRAA

-406 SVLRLSFDHLS
+406 SVLRLSLDHLS

-460 TGNKYFHEL
+460 TGNRYFHEL
-469 LSNSLLQDVGKDRC
+469 LSNSLFQDEGKDRC

-511 ENSSS
+511 ENSSCS
-516 GTDEVS
+516 TDEVS

-529 GYDGESLPIILTAI
+529 GYDGESLPIILTAV

-619 GSKELAIPD
+619 GCRELAFPD

-655 SLQTLP
+655 TLQTLP
-661 MFFVRDNELHLDALG
+661 MFFVRDNELHLDALE
-676 CLNELGGQLKICNLQ
+676 CLNELGGQLKICDLQ

-696 EEARKANLRLKTKLT
+696 EEARKANLRLKTKLC
-711 KVIFEWTNFSNDTS
+711 KVIFEWINFSNDTC

-732 QPHSGLQSLIIWNYG
+732 QPHSGLQSLIVWNYG

-758 VHGSNIGS
+758 VHGSNIVGIS
-766 LILDNLMELVLD
+766 

-796 FLALRNMDKVKC
+796 FLALRNMEKVKC

-822 KEVFPALKTFILR
+822 KEVFPALKTFILW
-835 RLLNL
+835 RLENL
-840 KEWTATT
+840 KEWTATA

-860 SNCPLL
+860 SSCRLL

-873 RCLSLKKFCIED
+873 QCLSLKKLCVED

-891 IGDGLATSTVL
+891 IGDGLATSTLL
-902 EELTIVKCRG
+902 EELTIVKCPN
-912 LFSIP
+912 LCSIP
-917 NLNGFSALQSVY
+917 NLNGFSALRSVY

-936 EIVPIAGICPS
+936 EIIPIAGICSS

-967 TSICLKELKLSG
+967 TFTSLEELKLSG

-984 FIPDLEEFSSL
+984 SIPDLEEFSSL

-1003 HELET
+1003 EELET
-1008 IPIRERCSSLEKLHV
+1008 IPIRERCSSLEKLQVSSCPKLCKIGDWLSNSTNLEELKLSACANLSSIPDLEGFSSLRILDISDCYKLETIPIKEKCSSLEKLHV

-1037 TSTSLEALKLSDC
+1037 TCTSLEELKLNDC
-1050 AKLSS
+1050 AYLSA

-1071 DCNELETVPIR
+1071 DCHELETVPIR

-1087 LQKLRISSCPK
+1087 LEKLHVSSCPKLSNKIGDWLSTCTSLEELKLNDCAYLSVILDLEGFSSLRILDISDCHELETVPIRGRCSSLEKLHVSSCPK
-1098 LSKIGDWLSTSTSL
+1098 LSKIGDGLSTSTSL

-1128 LEGFSSLRILDI
+1128 LEGFSSFRILDI
-1140 LGCHELETIPIRGR
+1140 SDCRELETIPIRG
-1154 CLSLEKLHVSSC
+1154 
-1166 PKLSKIGDWLST
+1166 
-1178 STSLEELKL
+1178 
-1187 SDCANLSSISDLEG
+1187 
-1201 FSSLRI
+1201 
-1207 LDILDCHEL
+1207 
-1216 ETIPIRERCSSLE
+1216 RCSSLE

-1275 RVLDISD
+1275 R
-1282 CHELETVPIRGRCL
+1282 
-1296 SLEKLHISSCQN
+1296 
-1308 IIKIE
+1308 IE
-1313 DWLPTATCLE
+1313 DWLSTATCLE
-1323 ELKLNNCPNLS
+1323 ELKLSNFPNLS
-1334 SILDLEGFSSL
+1334 SILDFEGFSSL
-1345 RILDIADCHE
+1345 RILDISDCHE

-1387 SSLRILNISD
+1387 SSLRILDISD

-1407 GRCSS
+1407 GRYISYCHELETVPIGRCLSI
-1412 LEKLHVSSCPKLSK
+1412 EKLLISWCPKLSK
-1426 IGDWLS
+1426 IGD
-1432 TSTCLK
+1432 
-1438 ELKLSNCPDLSSI
+1438 
-1451 PKLRGLSSLRSLD
+1451 
-1464 ISDCQELETVPIR
+1464 
-1477 GICSSLEKLHVS
+1477 
-1489 SCPKLS
+1489 
-1495 KIGDWLSTS
+1495 
-1504 TCFKELKLSNCPNL
+1504 
-1518 RFIPDLKGVSS
+1518 
-1529 LRILYISDCHKLE
+1529 
-1542 TVPIR
+1542 
-1547 GRCVSLEKL
+1547 
-1556 LISRC
+1556 
-1561 PKLSNI
+1561 
-1567 GDGLSTATCLKELKL
+1567 GLSTAPCLKELKL

-1589 SIPVLKGFSSLHNLI
+1589 SIPDLGRFSSLHILN

-1619 NSSLE
+1619 NSDLE
-1624 LLEINACENLSQIG
+1624 VFEIIVCKKLSQIG
-1638 DELITFTRLRNLR
+1638 DGLLTFTRLRKLR
-1651 IVNCPNLRP
+1651 IVNCPNLRS
-1660 IPRIHNGSL
+1660 IPRMQNGSL
-1669 DSLFELDFTG
+1669 ASLAELDFTG

-1687 LPDLLQSNACLL
+1687 LPDLRQSNACLHN
-1699 KLTLSD
+1699 LTLSD
-1705 LPDLRSIPESMVAKF
+1705 LPDLRSIPESLGDMRF
-1720 YVLLTIKKCP
+1720 LYHLTIKRCP

-1736 NDLLGSLNFLKRLDI
+1736 NDLLGSLNFLRRLDI

-1759 QFPGFDSIQHLSAS
+1759 EFPGMDFIQRLR
-1773 LKELRLLGWEKLSS
+1773 LQELRLLGWEKLSS
-1787 LPYQLRHLT
+1787 LPYQLQHLT

-1816 GNLSSVKCLRIV
+1816 GNLSSVKCRRMV
-1828 SCDRL
+1828 SCDKL

-1863 SKESGPEWS
+1863 SKESGLEWS
-1872 KISHISR
+1872 KISHICR
-1879 ISIMCKRPLQ
+1879 TSIICKRITNKGSHESQLEFSFVPESHSCLAP
-1889 DLDGYE
+1889 DGST

>member
-1 MAEAFVSAVVGEVA
+1 MAEALISAVVGEVA

-37 TLGNSLEMIG
+37 RLGNSLEMIG
-47 TFLQDA
+47 AFLQDA
-53 EGNQKQMNSVK
+53 EGNKKQTNSVK

-86 EFLRRKVEIGNRI
+86 EFLRRKVEIGDQM
-99 WRKLRDTPSTVTF
+99 WRKVRDTPSTVTF

-172 SKVVDMLVSPQDD
+172 SKVVDMLLSPQDD

-312 TRIEDVALK
+312 TRIEDVAIK
-321 VETLPNQRHQPRKL
+321 VETLPNQRHQPGKL

-364 IAKQCHGVPLAAKV
+364 MAKQCHGVPLAAKV

-460 TGNKYFHEL
+460 TGNRYFHEL
-469 LSNSLLQDVGKDRC
+469 LSNSLFQDVGKDRC

-516 GTDEVS
+516 STDEVS
-522 HIRHLSI
+522 YIRHLSI
-529 GYDGESLPIILTAI
+529 GYDGESLPIILTSV

-601 VLPQS
+601 VLPLS

-619 GSKELAIPD
+619 GCRELAFPD
-628 GLRNLISLKH
+628 GLRNFISLKH

-676 CLNELGGQLKICNLQ
+676 CLNELGGQLKICDLQ

-711 KVIFEWTNFSNDTS
+711 KVIFEWTNFSNDTC

-778 NCINCKSLPPLGQ
+778 NCVNCKSLPPLGQ

-873 RCLSLKKFCIED
+873 QCLSLKKLCVED

-891 IGDGLATSTVL
+891 IGDGLATSTL
-902 EELTIVKCRG
+902 IEELTIVKCPN
-912 LFSIP
+912 LCSIP
-917 NLNGFSALQSVY
+917 NLNGFSALRSVY

-936 EIVPIAGICPS
+936 EIIPIAGICSS

-967 TSICLKELKLSG
+967 TFTSLEELKLSG

-984 FIPDLEEFSSL
+984 SIPDLKGFSSL

-1003 HELET
+1003 YKLET

-1037 TSTSLEALKLSDC
+1037 TCTSLEELKLNDC
-1050 AKLSS
+1050 AYLSA

-1061 FSSLRILDIS
+1061 FSSLRILDLS
-1071 DCNELETVPIR
+1071 DCHELETVPIR

-1087 LQKLRISSCPK
+1087 LEKLHVSSCPK
-1098 LSKIGDWLSTSTSL
+1098 LSKIGDGLSTSTSL

-1128 LEGFSSLRILDI
+1128 LEGFSSLRILD
-1140 LGCHELETIPIRGR
+1140 LSDCHELETIPIRG
-1154 CLSLEKLHVSSC
+1154 
-1166 PKLSKIGDWLST
+1166 
-1178 STSLEELKL
+1178 
-1187 SDCANLSSISDLEG
+1187 
-1201 FSSLRI
+1201 
-1207 LDILDCHEL
+1207 
-1216 ETIPIRERCSSLE
+1216 RCSSLE

-1313 DWLPTATCLE
+1313 DWLSTATCLE

-1345 RILDIADCHE
+1345 RILD
-1355 LEIDWLFTSTN
+1355 
-1366 LEELKLSNCPNL
+1366 
-1378 SSIPNLEGL
+1378 
-1387 SSLRILNISD
+1387 ISD

-1451 PKLRGLSSLRSLD
+1451 PKLRGLSSLRILD
-1464 ISDCQELETVPIR
+1464 ISDCQELETVSIR

-1518 RFIPDLKGVSS
+1518 HFIPDLKGFSS

-1567 GDGLSTATCLKELKL
+1567 GDGLSTATCLK
-1582 SHCGNLN
+1582 
-1589 SIPVLKGFSSLHNLI
+1589 
-1604 ISNCNNLEIVRITER
+1604 
-1619 NSSLE
+1619 
-1624 LLEINACENLSQIG
+1624 
-1638 DELITFTRLRNLR
+1638 NLR

-1833 MYLPSEHVMRS
+1833 MHLPSEHVMRS
-1844 LSKLTTFIIS
+1844 LSKLTTIIIS

-1879 ISIMCKRPLQ
+1879 ISIMCKRHFGHATFAKYISYLSEASRVMNKGSYDIRLEFSFVFESHYCLAP
-1889 DLDGYE
+1889 DGST

>member
-37 TLGNSLEMIG
+37 RLGNSLEMIG
-47 TFLQDA
+47 AFLQDA
-53 EGNQKQMNSVK
+53 EGNKKQTNSVK

-86 EFLRRKVEIGNRI
+86 EFLRRKVEIGDQM
-99 WRKLRDTPSTVTF
+99 WRKVRDTPSTVTF

-172 SKVVDMLVSPQDD
+172 SKVVDMLLSPQDD

-205 RLVYHDVD
+205 RLLYHDVD

-312 TRIEDVALK
+312 TRIEDVAIK
-321 VETLPNQRHQPRKL
+321 VETLPNQRHQPGKL

-460 TGNKYFHEL
+460 TGNRYFHEL
-469 LSNSLLQDVGKDRC
+469 LSNSLFQDVGKDRC

-516 GTDEVS
+516 STDEVS
-522 HIRHLSI
+522 YIRHLSI
-529 GYDGESLPIILTAI
+529 GYDGEYLPIILTAV

-566 LRVLKFSGADILELP
+566 LRVLNFSGADILELP

-601 VLPQS
+601 VLPLS

-619 GSKELAIPD
+619 GCRELAFPD
-628 GLRNLISLKH
+628 GLRNFISLKH

-676 CLNELGGQLKICNLQ
+676 CLNELGGQLKICDLQ

-711 KVIFEWTNFSNDTS
+711 KVIFEWTNFSNDTC

-747 GEKLPSWMSRP
+747 GEKLPSWMLRP
-758 VHGSNIGS
+758 VHGSNIDS
-766 LILDNLMELVLD
+766 LLLDNLMELELN

-791 LNSLK
+791 LQSLK
-796 FLALRNMDKVKC
+796 FLALRNMRMLKC

-822 KEVFPALKTFILR
+822 KEVFPALKTFILW

-860 SNCPLL
+860 CNCPLL

-873 RCLSLKKFCIED
+873 QCLSLKKLCVEH
-885 CSRLSS
+885 CSKLSS
-891 IGDGLATSTVL
+891 IGDGLATAMLL
-902 EELTIVKCRG
+902 EELTIVKCQN
-912 LFSIP
+912 LCSIP
-917 NLNGFSALQSVY
+917 NLNGFSSLRRVY
-929 VSDCGIL
+929 VYDCSKLGT
-936 EIVPIAGICPS
+936 VPIAGICSS
-947 LKEFC
+947 LEEFC
-952 ISKCNRLSKIGEGLS
+952 ISKCKELRKIGDGLS
-967 TSICLKELKLSG
+967 TSTCLQKLKLG
-979 CAKLS
+979 ICANLS
-984 FIPDLEEFSSL
+984 SIPVMDGFSFL
-995 RILDISDC
+995 RNLDISSC
-1003 HELET
+1003 RELE
-1008 IPIRERCSSLEKLHV
+1008 IVPIRGRCSSLQKLHI
-1023 SSCPKLSKIGDWLS
+1023 SSCPKLSKIGDGLS
-1037 TSTSLEALKLSDC
+1037 TSIYLEELKLSDC
-1050 AKLSS
+1050 PNLSS

-1071 DCNELETVPIR
+1071 ICENLEIVPI
-1082 GRCSS
+1082 GGQCSS
-1087 LQKLRISSCPK
+1087 LKKLRISSCRK
-1098 LSKIGDWLSTSTSL
+1098 LSKIGDGLSTSIYL
-1112 EELKLND
+1112 EELKLSD
-1119 CADLSSIPD
+1119 CPNLSSTPD
-1128 LEGFSSLRILDI
+1128 LERFSSLRILDI
-1140 LGCHELETIPIRGR
+1140 SICENLEIVPIGGQ
-1154 CLSLEKLHVSSC
+1154 CSSLQKLHISSC
-1166 PKLSKIGDWLST
+1166 RKLSKIGVGLFIFT
-1178 STSLEELKL
+1178 FLKELKL
-1187 SDCANLSSISDLEG
+1187 SDC
-1201 FSSLRI
+1201 
-1207 LDILDCHEL
+1207 
-1216 ETIPIRERCSSLE
+1216 P
-1229 KLHVSSCPKL
+1229 
-1239 SKIGD
+1239 
-1244 WLSTSTSLEELKL
+1244 
-1257 SGCANL
+1257 NL

-1275 RVLDISD
+1275 QNLDIS
-1282 CHELETVPIRGRCL
+1282 
-1296 SLEKLHISSCQN
+1296 
-1308 IIKIE
+1308 
-1313 DWLPTATCLE
+1313 
-1323 ELKLNNCPNLS
+1323 
-1334 SILDLEGFSSL
+1334 
-1345 RILDIADCHE
+1345 
-1355 LEIDWLFTSTN
+1355 
-1366 LEELKLSNCPNL
+1366 
-1378 SSIPNLEGL
+1378 
-1387 SSLRILNISD
+1387 
-1397 CQELETVPIR
+1397 
-1407 GRCSS
+1407 
-1412 LEKLHVSSCPKLSK
+1412 
-1426 IGDWLS
+1426 
-1432 TSTCLK
+1432 
-1438 ELKLSNCPDLSSI
+1438 
-1451 PKLRGLSSLRSLD
+1451 
-1464 ISDCQELETVPIR
+1464 
-1477 GICSSLEKLHVS
+1477 ICE
-1489 SCPKLS
+1489 
-1495 KIGDWLSTS
+1495 
-1504 TCFKELKLSNCPNL
+1504 
-1518 RFIPDLKGVSS
+1518 
-1529 LRILYISDCHKLE
+1529 
-1542 TVPIR
+1542 
-1547 GRCVSLEKL
+1547 
-1556 LISRC
+1556 
-1561 PKLSNI
+1561 
-1567 GDGLSTATCLKELKL
+1567 
-1582 SHCGNLN
+1582 
-1589 SIPVLKGFSSLHNLI
+1589 
-1604 ISNCNNLEIVRITER
+1604 NLEIVPIGGQCP
-1619 NSSLE
+1619 SLE
-1624 LLEINACENLSQIG
+1624 VLDIRAREKLSHIG
-1638 DELITFTRLRNLR
+1638 SELPTFTKLRKLR
-1651 IVNCPNLRP
+1651 IVNCPNLRS
-1660 IPRIHNGSL
+1660 IPRIHIDFCPSL
-1669 DSLFELDFTG
+1669 TELNFTG
-1679 VGEGLIRL
+1679 VGGGLIRL
-1687 LPDLLQSNACLL
+1687 LPACNNRLFN
-1699 KLTLSD
+1699 LTLSD
-1705 LPDLRSIPESMVAKF
+1705 LPDLRSIPES
-1720 YVLLTIKKCP
+1720 LGNCRCLNHLTIKRCP

-1736 NDLLGSLNFLKRLDI
+1736 NGLLGSSFWLRSLDI

-1759 QFPGFDSIQHLSAS
+1759 EFPGFDSIRRLSAS
-1773 LKELRLLGWEKLSS
+1773 LKKLRLLGWAKLSS
-1787 LPYQLRHLT
+1787 LPYQLQHLT

-1803 QRFHGIEALPDWL
+1803 QRFQGIEALPDWL
-1816 GNLSSVKCLRIV
+1816 GNLSSIKRLGID
-1828 SCDRL
+1828 SCDKL
-1833 MYLPSEHVMRS
+1833 VYLPSELVTRS
-1844 LSKLTTFIIS
+1844 LSKSIAFEIS
-1854 ACPRLEARC
+1854 ACPQLEAR
-1863 SKESGPEWS
+1863 WS
-1872 KISHISR
+1872 SISELYR
-1879 ISIMCKRPLQ
+1879 IRMDIYDP
-1889 DLDGYE
+1889 

>member
-15 SKAASVAVEMISLG
+15 SKAASVA
-29 WGFKDEMQ
+29 DDMQ
-37 TLGNSLEMIG
+37 RLGNSLEMIG
-47 TFLQDA
+47 AFLQDA

-86 EFLRRKVEIGNRI
+86 EFLRRKVETGDQML
-99 WRKLRDTPSTVTF
+99 RKVRDLPSTVTF

-142 AIDQRIFIP
+142 AVDQRIFIP

-172 SKVVDMLVSPQDD
+172 SKVVDMLLSPQDD

-238 MLEHDMNYQQTSIP
+238 MLEHDMNYKHTSIP

-286 NVEQWDELMWCLEG
+286 DVEQWDELMRCLEG

-321 VETLPNQRHQPRKL
+321 VETLPNQRHQPGKL
-335 KDEECWSI
+335 KYEECWSI

-348 CGDSPISP
+348 CGDFPISP

-378 IGGTMRRIERSRAA
+378 IGGTMRKIERSRAA

-451 LGGSKEMMD
+451 LGASKEMMD
-460 TGNKYFHEL
+460 TGNRYFHEL
-469 LSNSLLQDVGKDRC
+469 LSNSLFQEVGKDRC
-483 GNILTCKMHDLVH
+483 GNILTCKMHDLYNNLH
-496 DLALS
+496 ASDPIGTTLALS

-511 ENSSS
+511 ENSISI
-516 GTDEVS
+516 TDEVS

-529 GYDGESLPIILTAI
+529 AV

-566 LRVLKFSGADILELP
+566 LRLP

-619 GSKELAIPD
+619 GCREIAFPD
-628 GLRNLISLKH
+628 GLRNLIS
-638 IHFDQRS
+638 
-645 SQPIELRHLI
+645 LRHLI

-661 MFFVRDNELHLDALG
+661 MFFVRDNELHLDALE
-676 CLNELGGQLKICNLQ
+676 CLNELGGQLKICDLQ
-691 SVRDK
+691 SVRDTD
-696 EEARKANLRLKTKLT
+696 EAGKANLRLKTK
-711 KVIFEWTNFSNDTS
+711 FNDTC

-732 QPHSGLQSLIIWNYG
+732 QPPSGLQSLIVWNYG
-747 GEKLPSWMSRP
+747 GENLPSWMSRP
-758 VHGSNIGS
+758 
-766 LILDNLMELVLD
+766 LELN

-791 LNSLK
+791 LQSLK
-796 FLALRNMDKVKC
+796 FIALRNMEQLKR
-808 IGNEFYCDGSNQGQ
+808 IGNEFYCDGSSQCEI
-822 KEVFPALKTFILR
+822 EVFPALKTFILR
-835 RLLNL
+835 QMRNL
-840 KEWTATT
+840 EEWTATT

-853 CLEELFV
+853 CLEELLV

-866 KSVPLTG
+866 E
-873 RCLSLKKFCIED
+873 SLCIED

-902 EELTIVKCRG
+902 EELTIVTCG
-912 LFSIP
+912 DLFSIP
-917 NLNGFSALQSVY
+917 NLNGFSALRSVH
-929 VSDCGIL
+929 VSYCGRL
-936 EIVPIAGICPS
+936 AIVPIAGICSS

-952 ISKCNRLSKIGEGLS
+952 ISKCNGLSKIGEGLS
-967 TSICLKELKLSG
+967 TSICLEELKLN
-979 CAKLS
+979 
-984 FIPDLEEFSSL
+984 LEEFSSL
-995 RILDISDC
+995 RILDISNC
-1003 HELET
+1003 RELK
-1008 IPIRERCSSLEKLHV
+1008 IILI
-1023 SSCPKLSKIGDWLS
+1023 SSCPKLSKIGDGLS
-1037 TSTSLEALKLSDC
+1037 TSTSLEDLKLNDC
-1050 AKLSS
+1050 ANLSS
-1055 IPDLEG
+1055 IPDLEEL
-1061 FSSLRILDIS
+1061 SSLRIFDIS
-1071 DCNELETVPIR
+1071 DCHELETISIR
-1082 GRCSS
+1082 GRCPS
-1087 LQKLRISSCPK
+1087 LKKLHISSCPK

-1112 EELKLND
+1112 EELKLGG
-1119 CADLSSIPD
+1119 CANLSSIPD
-1128 LEGFSSLRILDI
+1128 LVGFFSLRILDVSDYHELETFLIRGRCSSLEKLHISSCPKLSNIGDWLSTSTSFEELKLGGCVNLSSIPDLVGFSSLRIFHISD
-1140 LGCHELETIPIRGR
+1140 CHELKIIP
-1154 CLSLEKLHVSSC
+1154 LHISSC
-1166 PKLSKIGDWLST
+1166 PKLSRIGDWLST

-1187 SDCANLSSISDLEG
+1187 GGCANLSSIPDL
-1201 FSSLRI
+1201 
-1207 LDILDCHEL
+1207 CYKL
-1216 ETIPIRERCSSLE
+1216 ETIPIKGRCSSLR
-1229 KLHVSSCPKL
+1229 KLHISSCPKL
-1239 SKIGD
+1239 SEIGDCEIGD

-1257 SGCANL
+1257 GGCANL
-1263 SSIPDLEGFSSL
+1263 SSIPDLEG
-1275 RVLDISD
+1275 I
-1282 CHELETVPIRGRCL
+1282 
-1296 SLEKLHISSCQN
+1296 
-1308 IIKIE
+1308 
-1313 DWLPTATCLE
+1313 
-1323 ELKLNNCPNLS
+1323 
-1334 SILDLEGFSSL
+1334 SSL
-1345 RILDIADCHE
+1345 RILDISNFHE
-1355 LEIDWLFTSTN
+1355 LETI
-1366 LEELKLSNCPNL
+1366 
-1378 SSIPNLEGL
+1378 
-1387 SSLRILNISD
+1387 
-1397 CQELETVPIR
+1397 PIR
-1407 GRCSS
+1407 GSRRCSS
-1412 LEKLHVSSCPKLSK
+1412 LKKLQISSCPKLSE
-1426 IGDWLS
+1426 IGDRLS
-1432 TSTCLK
+1432 TS
-1438 ELKLSNCPDLSSI
+1438 
-1451 PKLRGLSSLRSLD
+1451 
-1464 ISDCQELETVPIR
+1464 
-1477 GICSSLEKLHVS
+1477 
-1489 SCPKLS
+1489 
-1495 KIGDWLSTS
+1495 
-1504 TCFKELKLSNCPNL
+1504 PNL
-1518 RFIPDLKGVSS
+1518 
-1529 LRILYISDCHKLE
+1529 
-1542 TVPIR
+1542 
-1547 GRCVSLEKL
+1547 
-1556 LISRC
+1556 
-1561 PKLSNI
+1561 
-1567 GDGLSTATCLKELKL
+1567 AELKL

-1589 SIPVLKGFSSLHNLI
+1589 SIPDLEGFFPLHILN
-1604 ISNCNNLEIVRITER
+1604 ISNCNNLEIVRITGR
-1619 NSSLE
+1619 NSTLQA
-1624 LLEINACENLSQIG
+1624 LEIIACKKLSQIG
-1638 DELITFTRLRNLR
+1638 DELLTFTRLRKLR
-1651 IVNCPNLRP
+1651 IVNCPNLRL
-1660 IPRIHNGSL
+1660 IPRIRNAYVT
-1669 DSLFELDFTG
+1669 ELDFTD
-1679 VGEGLIRL
+1679 VGEGLTRL
-1687 LPDLLQSNACLL
+1687 LPDLLKPNDCLHN
-1699 KLTLSD
+1699 LTLSD
-1705 LPDLRSIPESMVAKF
+1705 LPGLRSIPESLGDMYFLVH
-1720 YVLLTIKKCP
+1720 LTIKRCP
-1730 TLRSIP
+1730 TLRSNSI
-1736 NDLLGSLNFLKRLDI
+1736 DILGRLYFLRRLDI

-1759 QFPGFDSIQHLSAS
+1759 EFPGMDYIQHLSAT
-1773 LKELRLLGWEKLSS
+1773 LKELRLLGWENLSS
-1787 LPYQLRHLT
+1787 LPHQLQHLT

-1803 QRFHGIEALPDWL
+1803 HRFHGIEALPDWL

-1828 SCDRL
+1828 SCDKL

-1854 ACPRLEARC
+1854 ACPPLEARC

-1872 KISHISR
+1872 KISHICR
-1879 ISIMCKRPLQ
+1879 TSIIRKRTLQ

>member
-37 TLGNSLEMIG
+37 RLGNSLEMIG
-47 TFLQDA
+47 AFLRDA

-69 LRDVAYEAD
+69 LRDVAYEAN

-86 EFLRRKVEIGNRI
+86 EFLRRKVEIGDQM
-99 WRKLRDTPSTVTF
+99 WRKVRDTPSTVTF

-151 SNVETVSFLDDSN
+151 SNMETVSFLDDSN

-172 SKVVDMLVSPQDD
+172 SKVVDMLVSPRED
-185 RTVSVVPIVGM
+185 RTVSVVPIVRM

-205 RLVYHDVD
+205 RLLYHDVD

-257 LTAKLKGKI
+257 LTEKLKGKI

-286 NVEQWDELMWCLEG
+286 NV

-321 VETLPNQRHQPRKL
+321 VETLPNQRHQPGKL

-348 CGDSPISP
+348 CGDSPISQ

-378 IGGTMRRIERSRAA
+378 IGGTMRKIERSRAA

-406 SVLRLSFDHLS
+406 SVLRLSLDHLS

-451 LGGSKEMMD
+451 LGGSMMD
-460 TGNKYFHEL
+460 TGNRYFHEL
-469 LSNSLLQDVGKDRC
+469 LSNSLFQDEGKDRC
-483 GNILTCKMHDLVH
+483 GNISTCKMHDLVH

-511 ENSSS
+511 ENSSCS
-516 GTDEVS
+516 TDEVS

-529 GYDGESLPIILTAI
+529 GYDGESLPIILTAV

-619 GSKELAIPD
+619 GCRELAFPD

-661 MFFVRDNELHLDALG
+661 MFFVRDNELHLDALE
-676 CLNELGGQLKICNLQ
+676 CLNELGGQLKICDLQ

-696 EEARKANLRLKTKLT
+696 EEARKANLRLKTKLC
-711 KVIFEWTNFSNDTS
+711 KVIFEWTNFSNDTC

-732 QPHSGLQSLIIWNYG
+732 QPHSGLQSLIVWNYG

-766 LILDNLMELVLD
+766 LILDNLMELEY
-778 NCINCKSLPPLGQ
+778 GEGE
-791 LNSLK
+791 
-796 FLALRNMDKVKC
+796 MH
-808 IGNEFYCDGSNQGQ
+808 EFYCDGSNQGQ
-822 KEVFPALKTFILR
+822 KEVFPALKTFILW
-835 RLLNL
+835 RLENL
-840 KEWTATT
+840 KEWTATA

-860 SNCPLL
+860 SSCRLL

-873 RCLSLKKFCIED
+873 QCLSLKKLCVED

-891 IGDGLATSTVL
+891 IGDGLAASTLL
-902 EELTIVKCRG
+902 EELTIVKCPN
-912 LFSIP
+912 LCSIP
-917 NLNGFSALQSVY
+917 NLNGFSALRSVY

-936 EIVPIAGICPS
+936 EIIPIAGICSS

-967 TSICLKELKLSG
+967 TFTSLEELKLSG

-984 FIPDLEEFSSL
+984 SIPDLEEFSSL

-1003 HELET
+1003 EELETIPIRERCSSLEKLQVSSCPKLCKIGDWLSTSTNLEELKLSACANLSSIPDLEGFSSLRILDISDCYKLET

-1037 TSTSLEALKLSDC
+1037 TCTSLEELKLNDC
-1050 AKLSS
+1050 AYLSA

-1071 DCNELETVPIR
+1071 DC
-1082 GRCSS
+1082 
-1087 LQKLRISSCPK
+1087 
-1098 LSKIGDWLSTSTSL
+1098 
-1112 EELKLND
+1112 
-1119 CADLSSIPD
+1119 
-1128 LEGFSSLRILDI
+1128 
-1140 LGCHELETIPIRGR
+1140 H
-1154 CLSLEKLHVSSC
+1154 
-1166 PKLSKIGDWLST
+1166 
-1178 STSLEELKL
+1178 
-1187 SDCANLSSISDLEG
+1187 
-1201 FSSLRI
+1201 
-1207 LDILDCHEL
+1207 
-1216 ETIPIRERCSSLE
+1216 
-1229 KLHVSSCPKL
+1229 
-1239 SKIGD
+1239 
-1244 WLSTSTSLEELKL
+1244 
-1257 SGCANL
+1257 
-1263 SSIPDLEGFSSL
+1263 
-1275 RVLDISD
+1275 
-1282 CHELETVPIRGRCL
+1282 
-1296 SLEKLHISSCQN
+1296 
-1308 IIKIE
+1308 
-1313 DWLPTATCLE
+1313 
-1323 ELKLNNCPNLS
+1323 
-1334 SILDLEGFSSL
+1334 
-1345 RILDIADCHE
+1345 
-1355 LEIDWLFTSTN
+1355 
-1366 LEELKLSNCPNL
+1366 
-1378 SSIPNLEGL
+1378 
-1387 SSLRILNISD
+1387 
-1397 CQELETVPIR
+1397 ELETVPIR

-1432 TSTCLK
+1432 TCTSLE
-1438 ELKLSNCPDLSSI
+1438 ELKLNDCAYLSAIPDLE
-1451 PKLRGLSSLRSLD
+1451 GFSSLRILD
-1464 ISDCQELETVPIR
+1464 ISDCHELETVPIR
-1477 GICSSLEKLHVS
+1477 GRCSSLEKLHVS

-1495 KIGDWLSTS
+1495 KIGDGLSTSTSLEELKLNDCANLSSIPDLEGFSSLRILDISDCRELETIPIRGRCSSLEKLHVSSCPKLSKIGDCKIGDWLSTS
-1504 TCFKELKLSNCPNL
+1504 TCLKELKLSNFPNL
-1518 RFIPDLKGVSS
+1518 N
-1529 LRILYISDCHKLE
+1529 ISYCHELE
-1542 TVPIR
+1542 TVPI
-1547 GRCVSLEKL
+1547 GRCLSIEKL
-1556 LISRC
+1556 LISWC
-1561 PKLSNI
+1561 PKLSKI
-1567 GDGLSTATCLKELKL
+1567 GDGLSTAPCLKELKL

-1589 SIPVLKGFSSLHNLI
+1589 SIPDLGRFSSLHILN
-1604 ISNCNNLEIVRITER
+1604 ISNCNNLEIVRITEG
-1619 NSSLE
+1619 NSDLE
-1624 LLEINACENLSQIG
+1624 VLEIIVCKKLSQIG
-1638 DELITFTRLRNLR
+1638 DGLLTFTRLRKLR
-1651 IVNCPNLRP
+1651 IVNCPNLRS
-1660 IPRIHNGSL
+1660 IPRMHNGSL
-1669 DSLFELDFTG
+1669 ASLAELDFTG

-1687 LPDLLQSNACLL
+1687 LPDLRQSNACLHN
-1699 KLTLSD
+1699 LTLSD
-1705 LPDLRSIPESMVAKF
+1705 LPDLRSIPESLGDMRF
-1720 YVLLTIKKCP
+1720 LYHLTIKRCP

-1736 NDLLGSLNFLKRLDI
+1736 NDLLGSLNFLRRLDI

-1759 QFPGFDSIQHLSAS
+1759 EFPGMDFIQRLR
-1773 LKELRLLGWEKLSS
+1773 LQELRLLGWEKLSS
-1787 LPYQLRHLT
+1787 LPYQLQHLT

-1816 GNLSSVKCLRIV
+1816 GNLSSVKCRRMV
-1828 SCDRL
+1828 SCDKL

-1854 ACPRLEARC
+1854 ACPQLEARC
-1863 SKESGPEWS
+1863 SKESGLEWS
-1872 KISHISR
+1872 KISHICR
-1879 ISIMCKRPLQ
+1879 TSIICKR
-1889 DLDGYE
+1889 

>member
-1 MAEAFVSAVVGEVA
+1 MLKYKDSQKDGKTSSTLQQVELGKVNDDPANIEGTNDEEVPTQ
-15 SKAASVAVEMISLG
+15 EPL
-29 WGFKDEMQ
+29 Q
-37 TLGNSLEMIG
+37 LGNSLEMIG
-47 TFLQDA
+47 AFLQDV

-86 EFLRRKVEIGNRI
+86 EFLRKKVETGDQMLRKV
-99 WRKLRDTPSTVTF
+99 RDLPSTVTF

-142 AIDQRIFIP
+142 AVDQRIFIP

-172 SKVVDMLVSPQDD
+172 SKVVDMLLSPQDD
-185 RTVSVVPIVGM
+185 RTVSAVPIVGM
-196 AGIGKTTLA
+196 AGIEKTTLA

-223 VCVSDDFNVKRILRE
+223 VCVSDDFNVKIILRE
-238 MLEHDMNYQQTSIP
+238 MLEHDMNYKHTSIP

-286 NVEQWDELMWCLEG
+286 DVEQWDELMRCLEG

-312 TRIEDVALK
+312 TRIEDLALK
-321 VETLPNQRHQPRKL
+321 VETLPNQRHQPGKL
-335 KDEECWSI
+335 KYEECWSI

-378 IGGTMRRIERSRAA
+378 IGGTMRKIERSRGA

-451 LGGSKEMMD
+451 LGASKEMMD
-460 TGNKYFHEL
+460 TGNRYFHEL
-469 LSNSLLQDVGKDRC
+469 LSNSLFQDVGKDRC

-511 ENSSS
+511 ENSISI
-516 GTDEVS
+516 TDEVS

-529 GYDGESLPIILTAI
+529 GYDGESLPIILTAV

-566 LRVLKFSGADILELP
+566 LRVLKFSGADYILKLP

-619 GSKELAIPD
+619 GCREIAFPD
-628 GLRNLISLKH
+628 GLRNLISVKH
-638 IHFDQRS
+638 IHFDQQS
-645 SQPIELRHLI
+645 SQPIELRHLT

-661 MFFVRDNELHLDALG
+661 MFFVRDNELHLDALE
-676 CLNELGGQLKICNLQ
+676 CLNELGGQLKICDLQ

-696 EEARKANLRLKTKLT
+696 EEAGKANLRLKTKLC
-711 KVIFEWTNFSNDTS
+711 KVILEWSQFSNDTC

-732 QPHSGLQSLIIWNYG
+732 QPPSGLQSLIVWNYG
-747 GEKLPSWMSRP
+747 GENLPSWMSRP

-766 LILDNLMELVLD
+766 LLLDNLMELELN

-791 LNSLK
+791 LQSLK
-796 FLALRNMDKVKC
+796 FLALRNMEQLKR
-808 IGNEFYCDGSNQGQ
+808 IGNEFYCDG
-822 KEVFPALKTFILR
+822 K
-835 RLLNL
+835 
-840 KEWTATT
+840 WTATT
-847 AAIMFP
+847 AAIVFP
-853 CLEELFV
+853 CLEELLV

-866 KSVPLTG
+866 ESVPLT
-873 RCLSLKKFCIED
+873 RQCLSLKKLCIED

-902 EELTIVKCRG
+902 EELTIVTCG
-912 LFSIP
+912 DLFSIP
-917 NLNGFSALQSVY
+917 NLNGFSALRSVY
-929 VSDCGIL
+929 VSDCGRL
-936 EIVPIAGICPS
+936 AIVPIAGICSS

-952 ISKCNRLSKIGEGLS
+952 ISKCNGLSKIGEGLS
-967 TSICLKELKLSG
+967 TSICLEELKLSD

-984 FIPDLEEFSSL
+984 SIPDLEEFSSL
-995 RILDISDC
+995 RILDISNC
-1003 HELET
+1003 RELK
-1008 IPIRERCSSLEKLHV
+1008 IVPIRGRCPSLKKILI
-1023 SSCPKLSKIGDWLS
+1023 SSCPKLSKIGDGLS
-1037 TSTSLEALKLSDC
+1037 TSTSLEDLKLNDC
-1050 AKLSS
+1050 ANLSS
-1055 IPDLEG
+1055 IPDLEEL
-1061 FSSLRILDIS
+1061 SSLRIFDIS
-1071 DCNELETVPIR
+1071 DCHELETISIR
-1082 GRCSS
+1082 GRCPS
-1087 LQKLRISSCPK
+1087 LKKLHISSCPK
-1098 LSKIGDWLSTSTSL
+1098 LSNIGDWLSTSTSL
-1112 EELKLND
+1112 EELKLGGCANLTSIPNLVGFFSLRILDVSD
-1119 CADLSSIPD
+1119 CHELETFPIRGRCSSLEKLHISSCPKLSKIRDWLSTSTSLEELKLGGCANLSSIPD
-1128 LEGFSSLRILDI
+1128 LVGFSSLRILHISD
-1140 LGCHELETIPIRGR
+1140 CHELKIISVRGR
-1154 CLSLEKLHVSSC
+1154 CSSLEKLHISSC
-1166 PKLSKIGDWLST
+1166 PKLSRIGDWLST

-1187 SDCANLSSISDLEG
+1187 GGCANLSSIPDLVG

-1207 LDILDCHEL
+1207 LDISECHKL
-1216 ETIPIRERCSSLE
+1216 ETIPIKGRCPSLR
-1229 KLHVSSCPKL
+1229 KLHISSCPKL
-1239 SKIGD
+1239 SEIGD

-1257 SGCANL
+1257 GGCANL
-1263 SSIPDLEGFSSL
+1263 
-1275 RVLDISD
+1275 R
-1282 CHELETVPIRGRCL
+1282 
-1296 SLEKLHISSCQN
+1296 
-1308 IIKIE
+1308 
-1313 DWLPTATCLE
+1313 
-1323 ELKLNNCPNLS
+1323 
-1334 SILDLEGFSSL
+1334 FSSL
-1345 RILDIADCHE
+1345 RILDISDCH
-1355 LEIDWLFTSTN
+1355 
-1366 LEELKLSNCPNL
+1366 K
-1378 SSIPNLEGL
+1378 
-1387 SSLRILNISD
+1387 
-1397 CQELETVPIR
+1397 LETIPIR

-1412 LEKLHVSSCPKLSK
+1412 LKKLQISSCPKLSE
-1426 IGDWLS
+1426 IGDRLS
-1432 TSTCLK
+1432 TS
-1438 ELKLSNCPDLSSI
+1438 
-1451 PKLRGLSSLRSLD
+1451 
-1464 ISDCQELETVPIR
+1464 
-1477 GICSSLEKLHVS
+1477 
-1489 SCPKLS
+1489 
-1495 KIGDWLSTS
+1495 
-1504 TCFKELKLSNCPNL
+1504 PNL
-1518 RFIPDLKGVSS
+1518 
-1529 LRILYISDCHKLE
+1529 
-1542 TVPIR
+1542 
-1547 GRCVSLEKL
+1547 
-1556 LISRC
+1556 
-1561 PKLSNI
+1561 
-1567 GDGLSTATCLKELKL
+1567 AELKL

-1589 SIPVLKGFSSLHNLI
+1589 SIPDLEGFFPLHILN
-1604 ISNCNNLEIVRITER
+1604 ISNCNNLEIVRITGR
-1619 NSSLE
+1619 NSTLQA
-1624 LLEINACENLSQIG
+1624 LEIIACKKLSQIG
-1638 DELITFTRLRNLR
+1638 DELLTFTRLRKLR
-1651 IVNCPNLRP
+1651 IVNCPNLRF
-1660 IPRIHNGSL
+1660 IPRIRNAYVT
-1669 DSLFELDFTG
+1669 ELDFTG
-1679 VGEGLIRL
+1679 VGEGLTRL
-1687 LPDLLQSNACLL
+1687 LPDLLKPNDCLHN
-1699 KLTLSD
+1699 LTLSD
-1705 LPDLRSIPESMVAKF
+1705 LPDLRSIPESLGDMRF
-1720 YVLLTIKKCP
+1720 LGHLTIKRCP

-1736 NDLLGSLNFLKRLDI
+1736 IDLLGCRDFLRRLDI

-1759 QFPGFDSIQHLSAS
+1759 EFPGMDSIQHLSAT

-1787 LPYQLRHLT
+1787 LPHQLQHLT

-1816 GNLSSVKCLRIV
+1816 GNLSYVKCLRIV
-1828 SCDRL
+1828 SCDKL

-1844 LSKLTTFIIS
+1844 LSKLTTLIIS

-1872 KISHISR
+1872 KISHICR
-1879 ISIMCKRPLQ
+1879 TSIICKRIMNNGSHEIQLEFSFVPESHSCLAP
-1889 DLDGYE
+1889 DGST

>member
-15 SKAASVAVEMISLG
+15 SKAASVAVEMINLG

-37 TLGNSLEMIG
+37 RLGNSLEMIG
-47 TFLQDA
+47 AFLRDA

-69 LRDVAYEAD
+69 LRDVAYEAN

-86 EFLRRKVEIGNRI
+86 EFLRRKVEIGDQM
-99 WRKLRDTPSTVTF
+99 WRKVRDTPSTVTF

-172 SKVVDMLVSPQDD
+172 SKVVDMLVSPRED
-185 RTVSVVPIVGM
+185 RTFSVVPIVGM

-205 RLVYHDVD
+205 RLLYHDWDPYPTDVD

-257 LTAKLKGKI
+257 LTEKLKGKI

-286 NVEQWDELMWCLEG
+286 NVEQWDELMWCLEE

-321 VETLPNQRHQPRKL
+321 VETLPNQRHQPGKL

-348 CGDSPISP
+348 CGDSPISQ

-378 IGGTMRRIERSRAA
+378 IGGTMRKIERSRAA

-406 SVLRLSFDHLS
+406 SVLRLSLDHLS

-460 TGNKYFHEL
+460 TGNRYFHEL
-469 LSNSLLQDVGKDRC
+469 LSNSLFQDEGKDRC

-511 ENSSS
+511 ENSSCS
-516 GTDEVS
+516 TDEVS

-529 GYDGESLPIILTAI
+529 GYDGESLPIILTAV

-619 GSKELAIPD
+619 GCRELAFPD
-628 GLRNLISLKH
+628 GLRNFISLKH

-661 MFFVRDNELHLDALG
+661 MFFVRDNELHLDALE
-676 CLNELGGQLKICNLQ
+676 CLNELGGQLKICDLQ

-696 EEARKANLRLKTKLT
+696 EEARKANLRLKTKLC
-711 KVIFEWTNFSNDTS
+711 KVIFEWTNFSNDTC

-732 QPHSGLQSLIIWNYG
+732 QPHSGLQSLIVWNYG

-758 VHGSNIGS
+758 VHGSNIVGIS
-766 LILDNLMELVLD
+766 

-796 FLALRNMDKVKC
+796 FLALRNMEKVKC
-808 IGNEFYCDGSNQGQ
+808 IGNEFYCGGSNQGQ

-873 RCLSLKKFCIED
+873 QCLSLKKLCVED

-891 IGDGLATSTVL
+891 IGDGLATSTLL
-902 EELTIVKCRG
+902 EELTIVKCPNF
-912 LFSIP
+912 FSIP
-917 NLNGFSALQSVY
+917 NLNGFSALRSVY

-936 EIVPIAGICPS
+936 EIIPIAGICSS

-967 TSICLKELKLSG
+967 TFTSLEELKLSG

-984 FIPDLEEFSSL
+984 SIPDLEEFSSL

-1003 HELET
+1003 EELETIPIRERCSSLEKLQVYSCPKLCKIGDWLSTSTNLEELKLSACANLSSIPDLEGFSSLRILDISDCYKLET

-1037 TSTSLEALKLSDC
+1037 TCTSLEELKLNDC
-1050 AKLSS
+1050 AYLSA

-1071 DCNELETVPIR
+1071 DCHELETVSIRGRCSSLEKLHVSSCPKLSKIGDWLSTCTSLEELKLNDCAYLSAIPDLEGFSSLRILDISDCHELETVPIR

-1087 LQKLRISSCPK
+1087 LEKLHVSSCPK
-1098 LSKIGDWLSTSTSL
+1098 LSKIGDGLSTSTSL

-1140 LGCHELETIPIRGR
+1140 SDCRELETIPIRG
-1154 CLSLEKLHVSSC
+1154 
-1166 PKLSKIGDWLST
+1166 
-1178 STSLEELKL
+1178 
-1187 SDCANLSSISDLEG
+1187 
-1201 FSSLRI
+1201 
-1207 LDILDCHEL
+1207 
-1216 ETIPIRERCSSLE
+1216 RCSSLE

-1263 SSIPDLEGFSSL
+1263 N
-1275 RVLDISD
+1275 ISY
-1282 CHELETVPIRGRCL
+1282 CHELETVPIGRCL
-1296 SLEKLHISSCQN
+1296 SIEKLLIS
-1308 IIKIE
+1308 
-1313 DWLPTATCLE
+1313 W
-1323 ELKLNNCPNLS
+1323 
-1334 SILDLEGFSSL
+1334 
-1345 RILDIADCHE
+1345 
-1355 LEIDWLFTSTN
+1355 
-1366 LEELKLSNCPNL
+1366 
-1378 SSIPNLEGL
+1378 
-1387 SSLRILNISD
+1387 
-1397 CQELETVPIR
+1397 
-1407 GRCSS
+1407 
-1412 LEKLHVSSCPKLSK
+1412 CPKLSK
-1426 IGDWLS
+1426 IGD
-1432 TSTCLK
+1432 
-1438 ELKLSNCPDLSSI
+1438 
-1451 PKLRGLSSLRSLD
+1451 
-1464 ISDCQELETVPIR
+1464 
-1477 GICSSLEKLHVS
+1477 
-1489 SCPKLS
+1489 
-1495 KIGDWLSTS
+1495 
-1504 TCFKELKLSNCPNL
+1504 
-1518 RFIPDLKGVSS
+1518 
-1529 LRILYISDCHKLE
+1529 
-1542 TVPIR
+1542 
-1547 GRCVSLEKL
+1547 
-1556 LISRC
+1556 
-1561 PKLSNI
+1561 
-1567 GDGLSTATCLKELKL
+1567 GLSTAPCLKELKL

-1589 SIPVLKGFSSLHNLI
+1589 SIPDLGRFSSLHILN

-1619 NSSLE
+1619 NSDLE
-1624 LLEINACENLSQIG
+1624 VLEIIVCKKLSQIG
-1638 DELITFTRLRNLR
+1638 DGLLTFTRLRKLR
-1651 IVNCPNLRP
+1651 IVNCPNLRS
-1660 IPRIHNGSL
+1660 IPRMHNGSL
-1669 DSLFELDFTG
+1669 ASLAELDFTG

-1687 LPDLLQSNACLL
+1687 LPDLRQSNACLHN
-1699 KLTLSD
+1699 LTLSD
-1705 LPDLRSIPESMVAKF
+1705 LPDLRSIPESLGDMRF
-1720 YVLLTIKKCP
+1720 LYHLTIKRCP

-1736 NDLLGSLNFLKRLDI
+1736 NDLLGSLNFLRRLDI

-1759 QFPGFDSIQHLSAS
+1759 EFPGMDFIQRLR
-1773 LKELRLLGWEKLSS
+1773 LQELRLLGWEKLSS
-1787 LPYQLRHLT
+1787 LPYQLQHLT

-1816 GNLSSVKCLRIV
+1816 GNLSSVKCRRMV
-1828 SCDRL
+1828 SCDKL

-1854 ACPRLEARC
+1854 ACPQLEARC
-1863 SKESGPEWS
+1863 SKESGLEWS
-1872 KISHISR
+1872 KISHICR
-1879 ISIMCKRPLQ
+1879 TSIICKRITNKGSHESQLEFSFVPESHSCLAP
-1889 DLDGYE
+1889 DGST

>member
-29 WGFKDEMQ
+29 WGFKDDMQ
-37 TLGNSLEMIG
+37 RLGNSLEMIG
-47 TFLQDA
+47 AFLQDA

-86 EFLRRKVEIGNRI
+86 EFLRRKVETGDQML
-99 WRKLRDTPSTVTF
+99 RKVRDLPSTVTF

-142 AIDQRIFIP
+142 AVDQRIFIP

-172 SKVVDMLVSPQDD
+172 SKVVDMLLSPQDD

-238 MLEHDMNYQQTSIP
+238 MLEHDMNYKHTSIP

-286 NVEQWDELMWCLEG
+286 DVEQWDELMRCLEG

-321 VETLPNQRHQPRKL
+321 VETLPNQRHQPGKL
-335 KDEECWSI
+335 KYEECWSI

-378 IGGTMRRIERSRAA
+378 IGGTMRKIERSRAA

-451 LGGSKEMMD
+451 LGASKEMMD
-460 TGNKYFHEL
+460 TGNRYFHEL
-469 LSNSLLQDVGKDRC
+469 LSNSLFQDVGKDRC

-511 ENSSS
+511 ENSISI
-516 GTDEVS
+516 TDEVS

-529 GYDGESLPIILTAI
+529 GYDGESLPIILTAV

-566 LRVLKFSGADILELP
+566 LRVLKFSGADYILELP

-619 GSKELAIPD
+619 GCREIAFPD

-638 IHFDQRS
+638 IHFDQQS

-661 MFFVRDNELHLDALG
+661 MFFVRDNELHLDALE
-676 CLNELGGQLKICNLQ
+676 CLNELGRQLKICDLQ
-691 SVRDK
+691 SVRDTD
-696 EEARKANLRLKTKLT
+696 EAGKANLRLKTKLC
-711 KVIFEWTNFSNDTS
+711 KVIFEWSKFSNDTC

-732 QPHSGLQSLIIWNYG
+732 QPPSGLQSLIVWNYG
-747 GEKLPSWMSRP
+747 GENLPSWMSRP

-766 LILDNLMELVLD
+766 LLLDNLMELELN

-791 LNSLK
+791 LQSLK
-796 FLALRNMDKVKC
+796 FIALRNMEQLKR
-808 IGNEFYCDGSNQGQ
+808 IGNEFYCDGSSQCEI
-822 KEVFPALKTFILR
+822 EVFPALKTFILR
-835 RLLNL
+835 QMRNL
-840 KEWTATT
+840 EEWTATT

-853 CLEELFV
+853 CLEELLV

-866 KSVPLTG
+866 ESVPLTG
-873 RCLSLKKFCIED
+873 QCLSLKKLCIED

-902 EELTIVKCRG
+902 EELTIVTCG
-912 LFSIP
+912 DLFSIP
-917 NLNGFSALQSVY
+917 NLNGFSALRSVH
-929 VSDCGIL
+929 VSDCGRL
-936 EIVPIAGICPS
+936 AIVPIAGICSS

-952 ISKCNRLSKIGEGLS
+952 ISKCNGLSKIGEGLS
-967 TSICLKELKLSG
+967 TSICLEELKLSD

-984 FIPDLEEFSSL
+984 SIPDLEEFSSL
-995 RILDISDC
+995 RILDISNC
-1003 HELET
+1003 RELK
-1008 IPIRERCSSLEKLHV
+1008 IVPIRGRCPSLKKILI
-1023 SSCPKLSKIGDWLS
+1023 SSCPKLSKIGDGLS
-1037 TSTSLEALKLSDC
+1037 TSTSLEDLKLNDC
-1050 AKLSS
+1050 ANLSS
-1055 IPDLEG
+1055 IPDLEEL
-1061 FSSLRILDIS
+1061 SSLRIFDIS
-1071 DCNELETVPIR
+1071 DCHELETISIR
-1082 GRCSS
+1082 GRCPS
-1087 LQKLRISSCPK
+1087 LKKLHISSCPK

-1112 EELKLND
+1112 EELKLGG
-1119 CADLSSIPD
+1119 CANLSSIPD
-1128 LEGFSSLRILDI
+1128 LVGFFSLRILDVSD
-1140 LGCHELETIPIRGR
+1140 CHELETFLIRGR
-1154 CLSLEKLHVSSC
+1154 CSSLEKLHISSC

-1187 SDCANLSSISDLEG
+1187 GGCVNLSSIPDLVG

-1207 LDILDCHEL
+1207 FHISDCHEL
-1216 ETIPIRERCSSLE
+1216 KIIPVRGRCSSLE
-1229 KLHVSSCPKL
+1229 KLHISSCPKL
-1239 SKIGD
+1239 SRIGD

-1257 SGCANL
+1257 GGCANL
-1263 SSIPDLEGFSSL
+1263 SSIPDL
-1275 RVLDISD
+1275 V
-1282 CHELETVPIRGRCL
+1282 
-1296 SLEKLHISSCQN
+1296 
-1308 IIKIE
+1308 
-1313 DWLPTATCLE
+1313 
-1323 ELKLNNCPNLS
+1323 
-1334 SILDLEGFSSL
+1334 GFSSL
-1345 RILDIADCHE
+1345 RILDISECH
-1355 LEIDWLFTSTN
+1355 
-1366 LEELKLSNCPNL
+1366 K
-1378 SSIPNLEGL
+1378 
-1387 SSLRILNISD
+1387 
-1397 CQELETVPIR
+1397 LETIPIK

-1412 LEKLHVSSCPKLSK
+1412 LRKLHISSCPKLSE

-1432 TSTCLK
+1432 TST
-1438 ELKLSNCPDLSSI
+1438 
-1451 PKLRGLSSLRSLD
+1451 
-1464 ISDCQELETVPIR
+1464 
-1477 GICSSLEKLHVS
+1477 
-1489 SCPKLS
+1489 
-1495 KIGDWLSTS
+1495 
-1504 TCFKELKLSNCPNL
+1504 
-1518 RFIPDLKGVSS
+1518 
-1529 LRILYISDCHKLE
+1529 
-1542 TVPIR
+1542 
-1547 GRCVSLEKL
+1547 
-1556 LISRC
+1556 
-1561 PKLSNI
+1561 
-1567 GDGLSTATCLKELKL
+1567 
-1582 SHCGNLN
+1582 
-1589 SIPVLKGFSSLHNLI
+1589 
-1604 ISNCNNLEIVRITER
+1604 
-1619 NSSLE
+1619 
-1624 LLEINACENLSQIG
+1624 
-1638 DELITFTRLRNLR
+1638 
-1651 IVNCPNLRP
+1651 
-1660 IPRIHNGSL
+1660 
-1669 DSLFELDFTG
+1669 
-1679 VGEGLIRL
+1679 
-1687 LPDLLQSNACLL
+1687 
-1699 KLTLSD
+1699 
-1705 LPDLRSIPESMVAKF
+1705 
-1720 YVLLTIKKCP
+1720 
-1730 TLRSIP
+1730 
-1736 NDLLGSLNFLKRLDI
+1736 
-1751 GGFSEELE
+1751 
-1759 QFPGFDSIQHLSAS
+1759 S
-1773 LKELRLLGWEKLSS
+1773 LK
-1787 LPYQLRHLT
+1787 
-1796 ALEELEI
+1796 
-1803 QRFHGIEALPDWL
+1803 
-1816 GNLSSVKCLRIV
+1816 N
-1828 SCDRL
+1828 
-1833 MYLPSEHVMRS
+1833 
-1844 LSKLTTFIIS
+1844 
-1854 ACPRLEARC
+1854 
-1863 SKESGPEWS
+1863 
-1872 KISHISR
+1872 
-1879 ISIMCKRPLQ
+1879 
-1889 DLDGYE
+1889 

>member
-1 MAEAFVSAVVGEVA
+1 MAEALISAVVGEVA

-37 TLGNSLEMIG
+37 RLGNSLEMIG
-47 TFLQDA
+47 AFLQDA
-53 EGNQKQMNSVK
+53 EGNKKQTNSVK

-86 EFLRRKVEIGNRI
+86 EFLRRKVEIGDQM
-99 WRKLRDTPSTVTF
+99 WRKVRDTPSTVTF

-172 SKVVDMLVSPQDD
+172 SKVVDMLLSPQDD

-312 TRIEDVALK
+312 TRIEDVAIK
-321 VETLPNQRHQPRKL
+321 VETLPNQRHQPGKL

-460 TGNKYFHEL
+460 TGNRYFHEL
-469 LSNSLLQDVGKDRC
+469 LSNSLFQDVGKDRC

-516 GTDEVS
+516 STDEVS
-522 HIRHLSI
+522 YIRHLSI
-529 GYDGESLPIILTAI
+529 GYDGESLPIILTAV

-601 VLPQS
+601 VLPLS

-619 GSKELAIPD
+619 GCRELAFPD

-676 CLNELGGQLKICNLQ
+676 CLNELGGQLKICDLQ

-711 KVIFEWTNFSNDTS
+711 KVIFEWTNFSNDTC

-873 RCLSLKKFCIED
+873 QCLSLKKLCVED

-891 IGDGLATSTVL
+891 IGDGLATSTLL
-902 EELTIVKCRG
+902 EELTIVKCPN
-912 LFSIP
+912 LCSIP
-917 NLNGFSALQSVY
+917 NLNGFSALRSVY

-936 EIVPIAGICPS
+936 EIIPIAGICSS

-967 TSICLKELKLSG
+967 TFTSLEELKLNG

-984 FIPDLEEFSSL
+984 SIPDLEEFSSL

-1003 HELET
+1003 EELETIPIRERCSSLEKLQVSSCPKLCKIGDWLSTSTNLEELKLSACANLSSIPDLEGFSYLRILDISDCYKLET

-1037 TSTSLEALKLSDC
+1037 TCTSLEELKLNDC
-1050 AKLSS
+1050 AYLSA

-1061 FSSLRILDIS
+1061 FSSLRILDLS
-1071 DCNELETVPIR
+1071 DYHELETVPIR

-1087 LQKLRISSCPK
+1087 LEKLHVSSCPK
-1098 LSKIGDWLSTSTSL
+1098 LSKIGDGLSTSTSL

-1140 LGCHELETIPIRGR
+1140 SDCRELETIPIRG
-1154 CLSLEKLHVSSC
+1154 
-1166 PKLSKIGDWLST
+1166 
-1178 STSLEELKL
+1178 
-1187 SDCANLSSISDLEG
+1187 
-1201 FSSLRI
+1201 
-1207 LDILDCHEL
+1207 
-1216 ETIPIRERCSSLE
+1216 RCSSLE

-1282 CHELETVPIRGRCL
+1282 CHELKTVPIRGRCL
-1296 SLEKLHISSCQN
+1296 SLEKLQISSCQN

-1313 DWLPTATCLE
+1313 DWLSTATCLE

-1345 RILDIADCHE
+1345 RIL
-1355 LEIDWLFTSTN
+1355 
-1366 LEELKLSNCPNL
+1366 
-1378 SSIPNLEGL
+1378 
-1387 SSLRILNISD
+1387 
-1397 CQELETVPIR
+1397 
-1407 GRCSS
+1407 
-1412 LEKLHVSSCPKLSK
+1412 
-1426 IGDWLS
+1426 
-1432 TSTCLK
+1432 
-1438 ELKLSNCPDLSSI
+1438 
-1451 PKLRGLSSLRSLD
+1451 
-1464 ISDCQELETVPIR
+1464 
-1477 GICSSLEKLHVS
+1477 
-1489 SCPKLS
+1489 
-1495 KIGDWLSTS
+1495 
-1504 TCFKELKLSNCPNL
+1504 
-1518 RFIPDLKGVSS
+1518 
-1529 LRILYISDCHKLE
+1529 DCHKLE

-1844 LSKLTTFIIS
+1844 LSKLTTIIIS

-1879 ISIMCKRPLQ
+1879 ISIMCKRHFGHATFAKYISYLSEASRVMNKGSYDIRLEFSFVFESHYCLAP
-1889 DLDGYE
+1889 DGST

>member
-37 TLGNSLEMIG
+37 RLGNSLEMIG
-47 TFLQDA
+47 AFLQDA

-86 EFLRRKVEIGNRI
+86 EFLRRKVETGDQML
-99 WRKLRDTPSTVTF
+99 RKVRDLPSTVTF

-142 AIDQRIFIP
+142 AVDQRIFIP

-172 SKVVDMLVSPQDD
+172 SKVVDMLLSPQDD

-238 MLEHDMNYQQTSIP
+238 MLEHDMNYKHTSIP

-286 NVEQWDELMWCLEG
+286 DVEQWDELMRCLEG

-321 VETLPNQRHQPRKL
+321 VETLPNQRHQPGKL
-335 KDEECWSI
+335 KYEECWSI

-378 IGGTMRRIERSRAA
+378 IGGTMRKIERSRAA

-451 LGGSKEMMD
+451 LGASKEMMD
-460 TGNKYFHEL
+460 TGNRYFHEL
-469 LSNSLLQDVGKDRC
+469 LSNSLFQDVGKDRC

-511 ENSSS
+511 ENSISI
-516 GTDEVS
+516 TDEVS

-529 GYDGESLPIILTAI
+529 GYDGESLPIILTAV

-566 LRVLKFSGADILELP
+566 LRVLKFSGADYILELP

-619 GSKELAIPD
+619 GCREIAFPD

-638 IHFDQRS
+638 IHFDQQS

-661 MFFVRDNELHLDALG
+661 MFFVRDNELHLDALE
-676 CLNELGGQLKICNLQ
+676 CLNELGGQLKICDLQ
-691 SVRDK
+691 SVRDTD
-696 EEARKANLRLKTKLT
+696 EAGKANLRLKTKLC
-711 KVIFEWTNFSNDTS
+711 KVIFEWSKFSNDTC

-732 QPHSGLQSLIIWNYG
+732 QPPSGLQSLIVWNYG
-747 GEKLPSWMSRP
+747 GENLPSWMSRP

-766 LILDNLMELVLD
+766 LLLDNLMELELN

-791 LNSLK
+791 LQSLK
-796 FLALRNMDKVKC
+796 FIALRNMEQLKR
-808 IGNEFYCDGSNQGQ
+808 IGNEFYCDGSSQCEI
-822 KEVFPALKTFILR
+822 EVFPALKTFILR
-835 RLLNL
+835 QMRNL
-840 KEWTATT
+840 EEWTATT
-847 AAIMFP
+847 AAI
-853 CLEELFV
+853 
-860 SNCPLL
+860 
-866 KSVPLTG
+866 
-873 RCLSLKKFCIED
+873 
-885 CSRLSS
+885 
-891 IGDGLATSTVL
+891 
-902 EELTIVKCRG
+902 IVH
-912 LFSIP
+912 
-917 NLNGFSALQSVY
+917 
-929 VSDCGIL
+929 VSDCGRL
-936 EIVPIAGICPS
+936 AIVPIAGICSS

-952 ISKCNRLSKIGEGLS
+952 ISKCNGLSKIGEGLS
-967 TSICLKELKLSG
+967 TSICLEELKLN
-979 CAKLS
+979 
-984 FIPDLEEFSSL
+984 LEEFSSL
-995 RILDISDC
+995 RILDISNC
-1003 HELET
+1003 RELK
-1008 IPIRERCSSLEKLHV
+1008 IVPIRGRCPSLKKILI
-1023 SSCPKLSKIGDWLS
+1023 SSCPKLSKIGDGLS
-1037 TSTSLEALKLSDC
+1037 TSTSLEDLKLNDC
-1050 AKLSS
+1050 ANLSS
-1055 IPDLEG
+1055 IPDLEEL
-1061 FSSLRILDIS
+1061 SSLRIFDIS
-1071 DCNELETVPIR
+1071 DCHELETISIR
-1082 GRCSS
+1082 GRCPS
-1087 LQKLRISSCPK
+1087 LKKLHISSCPK

-1112 EELKLND
+1112 EELKLGG
-1119 CADLSSIPD
+1119 CANLSSIPD
-1128 LEGFSSLRILDI
+1128 LVGFFSLRILDVSD
-1140 LGCHELETIPIRGR
+1140 CHELETFLIRGR
-1154 CLSLEKLHVSSC
+1154 CSSLEKLHISSC

-1187 SDCANLSSISDLEG
+1187 G
-1201 FSSLRI
+1201 
-1207 LDILDCHEL
+1207 
-1216 ETIPIRERCSSLE
+1216 
-1229 KLHVSSCPKL
+1229 
-1239 SKIGD
+1239 
-1244 WLSTSTSLEELKL
+1244 
-1257 SGCANL
+1257 GCVNL
-1263 SSIPDLEGFSSL
+1263 SSIPDL
-1275 RVLDISD
+1275 I
-1282 CHELETVPIRGRCL
+1282 
-1296 SLEKLHISSCQN
+1296 
-1308 IIKIE
+1308 
-1313 DWLPTATCLE
+1313 
-1323 ELKLNNCPNLS
+1323 
-1334 SILDLEGFSSL
+1334 
-1345 RILDIADCHE
+1345 
-1355 LEIDWLFTSTN
+1355 
-1366 LEELKLSNCPNL
+1366 
-1378 SSIPNLEGL
+1378 
-1387 SSLRILNISD
+1387 
-1397 CQELETVPIR
+1397 
-1407 GRCSS
+1407 
-1412 LEKLHVSSCPKLSK
+1412 SSCPKLSE
-1426 IGDWLS
+1426 IGDRLS
-1432 TSTCLK
+1432 TS
-1438 ELKLSNCPDLSSI
+1438 
-1451 PKLRGLSSLRSLD
+1451 
-1464 ISDCQELETVPIR
+1464 
-1477 GICSSLEKLHVS
+1477 
-1489 SCPKLS
+1489 
-1495 KIGDWLSTS
+1495 
-1504 TCFKELKLSNCPNL
+1504 PNL
-1518 RFIPDLKGVSS
+1518 
-1529 LRILYISDCHKLE
+1529 
-1542 TVPIR
+1542 
-1547 GRCVSLEKL
+1547 
-1556 LISRC
+1556 
-1561 PKLSNI
+1561 
-1567 GDGLSTATCLKELKL
+1567 AELKL

-1589 SIPVLKGFSSLHNLI
+1589 SIPDLEGFCPLHILN
-1604 ISNCNNLEIVRITER
+1604 ISNCNNLEIVRITGR
-1619 NSSLE
+1619 NSTLQA
-1624 LLEINACENLSQIG
+1624 LEIIACKKLSQIG
-1638 DELITFTRLRNLR
+1638 DELLTFTRLRKLR
-1651 IVNCPNLRP
+1651 IVNCPNLRL
-1660 IPRIHNGSL
+1660 IPRIRNAYVT
-1669 DSLFELDFTG
+1669 ELDFTD
-1679 VGEGLIRL
+1679 VGEGLTRL
-1687 LPDLLQSNACLL
+1687 LPDLLKPNDCLHN
-1699 KLTLSD
+1699 LTLSD
-1705 LPDLRSIPESMVAKF
+1705 LPGLRSIPESLGDMYFLVH
-1720 YVLLTIKKCP
+1720 LTIKRCP
-1730 TLRSIP
+1730 TLRSNSI
-1736 NDLLGSLNFLKRLDI
+1736 DILGRLYFLRRLDI

-1759 QFPGFDSIQHLSAS
+1759 EFPGMDYIQHLSAT
-1773 LKELRLLGWEKLSS
+1773 LKELRLLGWENLSS
-1787 LPYQLRHLT
+1787 LPHQLQHLT

-1828 SCDRL
+1828 SCDKL

-1854 ACPRLEARC
+1854 ACPPLEARC

-1872 KISHISR
+1872 KISHICR
-1879 ISIMCKRPLQ
+1879 TSIIRKRTLQ

>member
-1 MAEAFVSAVVGEVA
+1 MAEAFVSAVMGEVA

-37 TLGNSLEMIG
+37 RLGNSLEMIG
-47 TFLQDA
+47 AFLRDA

-86 EFLRRKVEIGNRI
+86 EFLRKKVETGDQMLRKV
-99 WRKLRDTPSTVTF
+99 RDLPSTVTF

-119 VKDILNSLDDLN
+119 VKDILTSLDDLN

-142 AIDQRIFIP
+142 AVDQRIFIP

-164 IVGRKNDV
+164 IVGKKNDV
-172 SKVVDMLVSPQDD
+172 SKVADMLVSPQDD

-238 MLEHDMNYQQTSIP
+238 ILEHDMNYQHTSIP

-321 VETLPNQRHQPRKL
+321 VETLPNQRHQPGKL

-364 IAKQCHGVPLAAKV
+364 IAKQCHGMPLAAKV
-378 IGGTMRRIERSRAA
+378 IGGTMRKIERSRGA

-451 LGGSKEMMD
+451 LGASKEMMD
-460 TGNKYFHEL
+460 TGNRYFHEL
-469 LSNSLLQDVGKDRC
+469 LSNSLFQDVGKDRC

-511 ENSSS
+511 ENSISI
-516 GTDEVS
+516 TDEVS

-529 GYDGESLPIILTAI
+529 GYDGESLPIILTAV

-566 LRVLKFSGADILELP
+566 LRVLKFSGADYILELP

-586 LKHLRYMDISKTSIK
+586 LKHLRYMDISKTSTK

-619 GSKELAIPD
+619 GCREIAFPD

-638 IHFDQRS
+638 IHFDQQS
-645 SQPIELRHLI
+645 SQPIELRHLT

-661 MFFVRDNELHLDALG
+661 MFFVRDNELHLDALE
-676 CLNELGGQLKICNLQ
+676 CLNELGGQLKICDLQ

-696 EEARKANLRLKTKLT
+696 EEAGKANLRLKTKLC
-711 KVIFEWTNFSNDTS
+711 KVIFEWSKFSNDTC

-732 QPHSGLQSLIIWNYG
+732 QPPSGLQSLIVWNYG
-747 GEKLPSWMSRP
+747 GENLPSWMSRP

-766 LILDNLMELVLD
+766 LLLDNLMELELN
-778 NCINCKSLPPLGQ
+778 NCINCKCLPPLGQ
-791 LNSLK
+791 LQSLK
-796 FLALRNMDKVKC
+796 FLALRNMEQLKR
-808 IGNEFYCDGSNQGQ
+808 IGNEFYCDGSSQCEI
-822 KEVFPALKTFILR
+822 EVFPALKTFILR
-835 RLLNL
+835 QMRNL
-840 KEWTATT
+840 EEWTATT

-853 CLEELFV
+853 CLEELLV

-866 KSVPLTG
+866 ESVPLTG
-873 RCLSLKKFCIED
+873 QCLSLKKLCIED

-902 EELTIVKCRG
+902 EELTIVKCG
-912 LFSIP
+912 DLFSIP
-917 NLNGFSALQSVY
+917 NLNGFSALRSVY
-929 VSDCGIL
+929 VSDCGSLGIF
-936 EIVPIAGICPS
+936 PIAGICSS

-952 ISKCNRLSKIGEGLS
+952 ISKCNGLSKIGEGLS
-967 TSICLKELKLSG
+967 TSICLAELKLSD

-1008 IPIRERCSSLEKLHV
+1008 IPIRGRCPSLEKLHISSCPKLCKIGDWLSTSTSLEELKLGGCANLSSIPDLVGFSSLLILDILNCHKLETIPIRGRYSSLKKLHVSLCPKLSKIGDGLSTSTSLEELKLSGCSNFSSIPDLEGFSSLRILDILDCHELETVPIEGRCSSLEKLHV
-1023 SSCPKLSKIGDWLS
+1023 SSCPKLSKIGDGLS
-1037 TSTSLEALKLSDC
+1037 TSTILEELKLSGC
-1050 AKLSS
+1050 SNLSS

-1061 FSSLRILDIS
+1061 FSSLQILDIS
-1071 DCNELETVPIR
+1071 DCHELETVLIR
-1082 GRCSS
+1082 G
-1087 LQKLRISSCPK
+1087 
-1098 LSKIGDWLSTSTSL
+1098 
-1112 EELKLND
+1112 
-1119 CADLSSIPD
+1119 
-1128 LEGFSSLRILDI
+1128 
-1140 LGCHELETIPIRGR
+1140 
-1154 CLSLEKLHVSSC
+1154 
-1166 PKLSKIGDWLST
+1166 
-1178 STSLEELKL
+1178 
-1187 SDCANLSSISDLEG
+1187 
-1201 FSSLRI
+1201 
-1207 LDILDCHEL
+1207 
-1216 ETIPIRERCSSLE
+1216 RCSSLE

-1244 WLSTSTSLEELKL
+1244 GMSTSTILEELKL

-1263 SSIPDLEGFSSL
+1263 SSIPDLEE
-1275 RVLDISD
+1275 I
-1282 CHELETVPIRGRCL
+1282 
-1296 SLEKLHISSCQN
+1296 
-1308 IIKIE
+1308 
-1313 DWLPTATCLE
+1313 
-1323 ELKLNNCPNLS
+1323 
-1334 SILDLEGFSSL
+1334 SSL
-1345 RILDIADCHE
+1345 RILDISGCHE
-1355 LEIDWLFTSTN
+1355 LEI
-1366 LEELKLSNCPNL
+1366 
-1378 SSIPNLEGL
+1378 
-1387 SSLRILNISD
+1387 
-1397 CQELETVPIR
+1397 VPIR

-1426 IGDWLS
+1426 IGDGLS
-1432 TSTCLK
+1432 TSTSLE
-1438 ELKLSNCPDLSSI
+1438 ELKLNDCANLNSIPDLI
-1451 PKLRGLSSLRSLD
+1451 GFSSLRILN
-1464 ISDCQELETVPIR
+1464 ISDCHELETIPVR
-1477 GICSSLEKLHVS
+1477 GRCSSLEKLYDF

-1495 KIGDWLSTS
+1495 KIGDRLSTS
-1504 TCFKELKLSNCPNL
+1504 TSLEKVKPIGCANL
-1518 RFIPDLKGVSS
+1518 NFIPDLEGISS
-1529 LRILYISDCHKLE
+1529 LRILDISNCHELK
-1542 TVPIR
+1542 TIPIR
-1547 GRCVSLEKL
+1547 ERCLSLEKF
-1556 LISRC
+1556 LISWC
-1561 PKLSNI
+1561 PKLSKI
-1567 GDGLSTATCLKELKL
+1567 GNGLSTATYLKKLKL

-1589 SIPVLKGFSSLHNLI
+1589 SIPDLIGFSSLHILN
-1604 ISNCNNLEIVRITER
+1604 ISDCNNLEIVRITGR
-1619 NSSLE
+1619 NSTLQV
-1624 LLEINACENLSQIG
+1624 LEIIACKKLSQMG
-1638 DELITFTRLRNLR
+1638 DALLTFTRLRKLR
-1651 IVNCPNLRP
+1651 IVNCPNLGP
-1660 IPRIHNGSL
+1660 IPRIHNAYL
-1669 DSLFELDFTG
+1669 TELDFTG
-1679 VGEGLIRL
+1679 VGEGLTRL
-1687 LPDLLQSNACLL
+1687 LPDLLQPNRYLQS
-1699 KLTLSD
+1699 LTLSD
-1705 LPDLRSIPESMVAKF
+1705 LPDLRSIPESLGDMDF
-1720 YVLLTIKKCP
+1720 LRHLTIKRCP

-1736 NDLLGSLNFLKRLDI
+1736 IDLLGRLDFLRRLDI

-1759 QFPGFDSIQHLSAS
+1759 EFPGMDSIQHLR
-1773 LKELRLLGWEKLSS
+1773 LQELRLLGWEKLRS
-1787 LPYQLRHLT
+1787 LPYQLLRLT

-1816 GNLSSVKCLRIV
+1816 GNLSYLKCLRIV
-1828 SCDRL
+1828 SCDKL
-1833 MYLPSEHVMRS
+1833 MYLPSERVMRS

-1854 ACPRLEARC
+1854 ECPRLEARC

-1872 KISHISR
+1872 KISHICR
-1879 ISIMCKRPLQ
+1879 ISIMCKR
-1889 DLDGYE
+1889 

>member
-37 TLGNSLEMIG
+37 RLGNSLEMIG
-47 TFLQDA
+47 AFLRDA

-86 EFLRRKVEIGNRI
+86 EFLRRKVEIGDQM

-172 SKVVDMLVSPQDD
+172 SKVVDMLLSPQDD

-223 VCVSDDFNVKRILRE
+223 VCVSDDFNVKRILGE

-266 EQAKRGNEQIKY
+266 ERAKRGNEQIKY

-321 VETLPNQRHQPRKL
+321 VETLPNQRHQPGKL

-378 IGGTMRRIERSRAA
+378 IGGTMRKIERSRAA
-392 WLKIQKSDVWDSVY
+392 WLKIQKSDVWDSVN

-451 LGGSKEMMD
+451 LGASKEIMD
-460 TGNKYFHEL
+460 TGNRYFHEL
-469 LSNSLLQDVGKDRC
+469 LSNSLFQDVGKDRC

-516 GTDEVS
+516 STDEVS

-529 GYDGESLPIILTAI
+529 GYDGESLPIILTAV

-566 LRVLKFSGADILELP
+566 LRVLKFSSADYIHELP

-619 GSKELAIPD
+619 GCREIAFPD
-628 GLRNLISLKH
+628 GLRNLISVKH
-638 IHFDQRS
+638 IHFDQQS

-661 MFFVRDNELHLDALG
+661 MFFVRGNELHLDALE
-676 CLNELGGQLKICNLQ
+676 CLNELGGQLKICDLQ

-696 EEARKANLRLKTKLT
+696 EEARKANLRLKTKLC
-711 KVIFEWTNFSNDTS
+711 KVIFEWSNFSNDNC

-732 QPHSGLQSLIIWNYG
+732 QPPSGLQSLIVWNYG

-766 LILDNLMELVLD
+766 LLLDNLMELELN

-791 LNSLK
+791 LHSLK
-796 FLALRNMDKVKC
+796 FLALRNMEELKR
-808 IGNEFYCDGSNQGQ
+808 IGNEFYCDGSSQFEI
-822 KEVFPALKTFILR
+822 EVFPALKTFILR
-835 RLLNL
+835 RLENL

-847 AAIMFP
+847 AAVMFP
-853 CLEELFV
+853 CLEELLV

-866 KSVPLTG
+866 ESVPLTG
-873 RCLSLKKFCIED
+873 QCLSLKKLCIED

-902 EELTIVKCRG
+902 EELTIVKCG
-912 LFSIP
+912 DLFSIP
-917 NLNGFSALQSVY
+917 NLNGFSALRSVY
-929 VSDCGIL
+929 VSDCGRL
-936 EIVPIAGICPS
+936 GIVPIAGICSS
-947 LKEFC
+947 LEEFC
-952 ISKCNRLSKIGEGLS
+952 ISECKELSEIGGGLS
-967 TSICLKELKLSG
+967 TSTCLK
-979 CAKLS
+979 
-984 FIPDLEEFSSL
+984 
-995 RILDISDC
+995 
-1003 HELET
+1003 
-1008 IPIRERCSSLEKLHV
+1008 
-1023 SSCPKLSKIGDWLS
+1023 
-1037 TSTSLEALKLSDC
+1037 
-1050 AKLSS
+1050 
-1055 IPDLEG
+1055 
-1061 FSSLRILDIS
+1061 
-1071 DCNELETVPIR
+1071 
-1082 GRCSS
+1082 
-1087 LQKLRISSCPK
+1087 
-1098 LSKIGDWLSTSTSL
+1098 
-1112 EELKLND
+1112 
-1119 CADLSSIPD
+1119 
-1128 LEGFSSLRILDI
+1128 
-1140 LGCHELETIPIRGR
+1140 
-1154 CLSLEKLHVSSC
+1154 
-1166 PKLSKIGDWLST
+1166 
-1178 STSLEELKL
+1178 
-1187 SDCANLSSISDLEG
+1187 
-1201 FSSLRI
+1201 
-1207 LDILDCHEL
+1207 
-1216 ETIPIRERCSSLE
+1216 
-1229 KLHVSSCPKL
+1229 
-1239 SKIGD
+1239 
-1244 WLSTSTSLEELKL
+1244 ELKL

-1263 SSIPDLEGFSSL
+1263 SSIPDLEGFSFL
-1275 RVLDISD
+1275 RNLDISE
-1282 CHELETVPIRGRCL
+1282 C
-1296 SLEKLHISSCQN
+1296 SK
-1308 IIKIE
+1308 
-1313 DWLPTATCLE
+1313 
-1323 ELKLNNCPNLS
+1323 
-1334 SILDLEGFSSL
+1334 
-1345 RILDIADCHE
+1345 
-1355 LEIDWLFTSTN
+1355 LEI
-1366 LEELKLSNCPNL
+1366 
-1378 SSIPNLEGL
+1378 
-1387 SSLRILNISD
+1387 
-1397 CQELETVPIR
+1397 VPIR

-1412 LEKLHVSSCPKLSK
+1412 LEKLHISSCQNLSKIGDGLSTSSCLKELKLSGCANLSSIPDLEGFSFLRNLDISECNKLEIVPIRGRCSSLQKLHISSCQNLSK

-1432 TSTCLK
+1432 TSTYLI
-1438 ELKLSNCPDLSSI
+1438 ELKLSGCANLSSI
-1451 PKLRGLSSLRSLD
+1451 PDLEGFSVLRNLD
-1464 ISDCQELETVPIR
+1464 ISECSKLEIVPIR
-1477 GICSSLEKLHVS
+1477 GRCSSLQKLHIS
-1489 SCPKLS
+1489 SCQNLS

-1504 TCFKELKLSNCPNL
+1504 AYLIELKLSGCAKL
-1518 RFIPDLKGVSS
+1518 SSIPDLEGFSV
-1529 LRILYISDCHKLE
+1529 LRNLDISECSKLE
-1542 TVPIR
+1542 IVPIR
-1547 GRCVSLEKL
+1547 GRCSSLQKFHISSCQNLSKIGDGLSTSTYLKELKLSDCPNLCSILDLEGFPSLKILDLSNCNELEIVPIRGQCSSLEKL
-1556 LISRC
+1556 LISGC
-1561 PKLSNI
+1561 QSKIEDWLPI
-1567 GDGLSTATCLKELKL
+1567 ATCLKELKL

-1589 SIPVLKGFSSLHNLI
+1589 SIPDLESLRTLDISKCDNLEIIPTGRLPFLEKLHIFQCEKLSKVGDGFSISSFVKELRIRLCPNLSSIPDLKGFSSLQSLC
-1604 ISNCNNLEIVRITER
+1604 ISGCNKLEIVPITER
-1619 NSSLE
+1619 CSSLE
-1624 LLEINACENLSQIG
+1624 VLDILACEKLSYIG
-1638 DELITFTRLRNLR
+1638 NGLSNFTCLKKLR
-1651 IVNCPNLRP
+1651 IETCPNLRS
-1660 IPRIHNGSL
+1660 IPSICHGRL
-1669 DSLFELDFTG
+1669 TELGFTG
-1679 VGEGLIRL
+1679 VGQGLTCL
-1687 LPDLLQSNACLL
+1687 LPDLLQSNTCLR
-1699 KLTLSD
+1699 KLTLAD
-1705 LPDLRSIPESMVAKF
+1705 LPDLRSIPESVWELHSL
-1720 YVLLTIKKCP
+1720 VRLTTKRCP

-1736 NDLLGSLNFLKRLDI
+1736 NDRLGSLTCLRSLDI

-1759 QFPGFDSIQHLSAS
+1759 EFPGFDSIQHLSAS

-1796 ALEELEI
+1796 ALEGLEI

-1816 GNLSSVKCLRIV
+1816 GNLSSVKRLRIV
-1828 SCDRL
+1828 SCDKL
-1833 MYLPSEHVMRS
+1833 MYLPSEHVIRS
-1844 LSKLTTFIIS
+1844 LSKLTSFIIS

-1872 KISHISR
+1872 KISHIRR
-1879 ISIMCKRPLQ
+1879 ISIMSKRVFGHATFAKYISYLSEASRIMNKGSYEIQLEFSFVPESHYCLAP
-1889 DLDGYE
+1889 DGST